1 MAAVLLQ
8 VLERTELNKLPKAAQ
23 NKLEKFLTDQK
34 NEIESL
40 KTQHERFKAD
50 CEQQYF
56 DVEKRL
62 AESQEQIVSH
72 TRNYQ
77 TLKEENTKL
86 IEELNNL
93 KGVDVESSEEKESQQ
108 PSKAKYEIEAE
119 RRELARLLEK
129 RTQDVEN
136 LTEDVKRLNDKLVE
150 TNTAKIDLQLKLD
163 EIQSS
168 EVSIQHR
175 EKRMEQEK
183 ELLQNQNTWLNSEL
197 KTKTEELLSV
207 SRDKGKEILELKCS
221 FECKKD
227 EVTRLQTQV
236 TNLKKSSENLQKRVE
251 DLMTKLK
258 EAKDHHSTM
267 EEKYRNEQNAHI
279 KLSNLYKG
287 SASDAESKNEELNRA
302 VEELHKLVKE
312 SGDARQNMEKKLADM
327 EGSKSKQEAELKE
340 KFKKMELENANLRA
354 SDKKRSMPV
363 LTEEELDSMCPTA
376 AAVAKIVKPGMK
388 FMELYNAF
396 VDIQDQL
403 LVEKQENRRVT
414 RVLDEIVQEVEEKA
428 PILKRQ
434 REEYESMQRSMNSLC
449 AKLEQ
454 ARTEIHS
461 LQKETDEA
469 KKHCSNLEKDNQH
482 SERELED
489 MSQQVRV
496 LLVELEEARGNP
508 VVREETMNLS
518 SSSEIINPRQ
528 VSFRSVEELQ
538 RQNQSM
544 LARLR
549 ELGEKMEREQT
560 EAKSARVTQLEQQ
573 LEKVQKELEIIK
585 EQRNQQKQLADS
597 NGRQRDMYRILLSQS
612 TGFNLPPQG
621 PTQEA
626 APQMYTPSRPSFPPP
641 TRATPMRASA
651 AESSQTSQ
659 AKAALKQLNDS
670 FTTYKNEKAVNDRML
685 NEQNEKLQE
694 QLSAVRS
701 QKAKL
706 STQLE
711 FASKRYEMLQEN
723 VNGYR
728 REIAALHDKSQK
740 MAATAQKHEQIIHTM
755 TQDLRAA
762 NEKLALAE
770 VRGEN
775 MKKERDMLKSAESRL
790 NQEKEAMMA
799 EQRNQNLLLTN
810 LKSIQLTMER
820 TETETRQR
828 LNSQIERLER
838 ELTQFK
844 KKLAEEVEQRH
855 MLGRN
860 QDAQLLEAKKQLEAQ
875 CALHQKTKELLKNAE
890 QQANLLKQQ
899 LSHAESQNQGS
910 GLGQTNPRAPIRA
923 PLRAPSQTQSQ
934 EAQAKLQSELEEV
947 RGRLQQA
954 EKQIS
959 DLQERLQNASTNVEQ
974 YRTVVLSLEESLS
987 KEKQA
992 RSPVETRLKEAQEFQ
1007 RGLEKKLVEAEKEK
1021 QELREEK
1028 RKAMDIVEKQV
1039 NELKRTMKNLQ
1050 SELQEAEERKAAA
1063 ITQEQKAMQDSLQQ
1077 GKLAAEA
1084 QNKYEREL
1092 MLHAA
1097 DVEAL
1102 QAVKKQGLQG
1112 NQSRKQLEDKAK
1124 QTTTQLQEARTNWN
1138 QLEKKLKEDLSK
1150 QQKRA
1155 DELQKQN
1162 GLLHQQM
1169 ESLGA
1174 KMAATVQQQQ
1184 QASRESSLNLSFS
1197 EEGKSQEQ
1205 ILEILRFVRREKEI
1219 AETQFEVAEVET
1231 LRYKQQV
1238 EHQDRELKELQESLN
1253 AEREKLQLTAK
1264 TMAQHDEKM
1273 KRMENLNVLVETNK
1287 MLKEE
1292 RERLEQELHQTQA
1305 KVRKLEADITPL
1317 QDSNSELSEKN
1328 GMLQAEKKLLEED
1341 SKRWKARTQQL
1352 VSQQKDTDQEE
1363 NKKLHSERE
1372 AHLKRIQQLSEE
1384 TGRLKAEVAR
1394 THASVI
1400 TAQSQA
1406 QNLKENLGKVTTE
1419 RDAKHL
1425 DIQEKCKTITQVK
1438 KIGRRYKTQYEEL
1451 KVQHDKLVAEAAAK
1465 PAQEEVLQAVQQAQ
1479 QQAQQAQQA
1488 SAQEIQSLKDS
1499 LSQAETKVKDLEG
1512 QLENVQETV
1521 NERNTEMGRLKQE
1534 LTRLQEQSTQAQGTQ
1549 SEVTRLKQEL
1559 TRLQEQSAQGTQ
1571 GEVTRLKQELTRLQE
1586 QSTQAQGTQGEVTRL
1601 KQELTRL
1608 QEQST
1613 QAQGSQGEVTRLKQE
1628 LARLQEQ
1635 STQAQGTQGEV
1646 TRLKQELTRLQEQF
1660 TQAQGTQG
1668 EVTRLKQ
1675 ELTRLQ
1681 EQSTQAQGT
1690 QGEVTRLKQ
1699 ELTRLQEQS
1708 AQGTQGEVTRLKQEL
1723 QEKTA
1728 QEESLRQQIADKEE
1742 KTKKVFMGA
1751 KQKINQLNI
1760 AKEHLTK
1767 EVEELKQQREEQEVR
1782 LSAIKSQYEG
1792 RLHRQDREIRELRDH
1807 RDEQPQRDESQDQ
1820 GKNKTQEQQQRAP
1833 DQRQINQRTS
1843 QAADRGSG
1851 SSGSSEQ
1858 PPTANIKP
1866 TTVSGG
1872 APSKPSPIPG
1882 NKSTPRAS
1890 IRPMVPI
1897 TMPTPTA
1904 TVMPHTQ
1911 SENQEVLQSSE
1922 SGTPVEHVSVFG
1934 STSGSV
1940 RSTSPSVQNIT
1951 HSQFQPISSQAT
1963 AFVQPT
1969 QQQQAPPTAELA
1981 SQETEA
1987 GPSGQVER
1995 PSTSTAVFGSAI
2007 ATGGSAGPKRAREVE
2022 LEARAESADMA
2033 LENPDEPPIPKKLRI
2048 IQRVGL
2054 EEENEEGTDGE
2065 AEGSGENQETPDGSQ
2080 ELPDVSFPVL
2090 GEVEEEDDGVS
2101 QSVPSDHQ
2109 VTPQPSDTQ
2118 DSSEERQPDVIIID
2132 TDSSSREEEEEE
2144 AEQYEEEVEEEK
2156 DDDDDEDQGMGREES
2171 NEGSGDANEP
2181 FEGDETGPETSEPA
2195 SENEESMG
2203 AIDSTSQKQ
2212 ADSQSGEGSSSTT
2225 ESFPMAMSDPPK
2237 ELLQPTAST
2246 TSTFSFSTS
2255 PFSPSSSLRL
2265 PQSVPRRPPHPLPPR
2280 LYIQPPG
2287 PELGLGPPPTQ
2298 RLSVPIRRQSVGRGP
2313 QLTPGIGNMQH
2324 FFDDDDRMVPSTPT
2338 LVVPHRT
2345 DGFAEAIHSPQ
2356 VAGVP
2361 RFRFGP
2367 PEDMPQASSSHSD
2380 LGQLASQG
2388 GLGMYE
2394 SPLFLAAH
2402 DEESGGR
2409 SVPTT
2414 PLQVAAPVTLFNESH
2429 PSDAQD
2435 MASQSVPMVTTST
2448 SHHGLAVP
2456 GGETIPGDDGDEVFM
2471 EADSEGRSGEA
2482 SMDSQ
2487 AEMDSVQPSDD
2498 ASLPSTS
2505 QEPTSSSAD
2514 TSSSVQPK
2522 PSGRPLAQHSLPMRT
2537 ANRGRALI
2545 RRGGMGFLRAGR
2557 GPFGRGNLPR

>member
-86 IEELNNL
+86 ALTYIIIR
-93 KGVDVESSEEKESQQ
+93 SQ
-108 PSKAKYEIEAE
+108 SKAKYEIEAE

-129 RTQDVEN
+129 RTQEVEN

-221 FECKKD
+221 LECKKD

-236 TNLKKSSENLQKRVE
+236 TNLKNSSENLQKRVE

-258 EAKDHHSTM
+258 EAKDHHSSM

-279 KLSNLYKG
+279 KLSNLYK
-287 SASDAESKNEELNRA
+287 
-302 VEELHKLVKE
+302 
-312 SGDARQNMEKKLADM
+312 KKLADM

-396 VDIQDQL
+396 VDVQDQL

-454 ARTEIHS
+454 EIHS

-549 ELGEKMEREQT
+549 ELEEKMEREQT

-573 LEKVQKELEIIK
+573 LEKVQKEQEIIK

-621 PTQEA
+621 ELLT
-626 APQMYTPSRPSFPPP
+626 PQTYTPSRPSFPPP
-641 TRATPMRASA
+641 TRSTPMRASA
-651 AESSQTSQ
+651 AESAQTTQ

-711 FASKRYEMLQEN
+711 FAFKRYEMLQEN

-740 MAATAQKHEQIIHTM
+740 MAAMAQKHEQIIHTM

-762 NEKLALAE
+762 NEKLAMAE

-775 MKKERDMLKSAESRL
+775 LKKERDMLKSAESRL
-790 NQEKEAMMA
+790 SQEKEAMMA

-855 MLGRN
+855 TLGRN

-899 LSHAESQNQGS
+899 LSHAESQNQVS
-910 GLGQTNPRAPIRA
+910 G
-923 PLRAPSQTQSQ
+923 PL
-934 EAQAKLQSELEEV
+934 QAELEEV
-947 RGRLQQA
+947 RGRLQQT

-1028 RKAMDIVEKQV
+1028 RKAVDIVEKQV

-1063 ITQEQKAMQDSLQQ
+1063 VTQEQKAMQDSLQQ

-1124 QTTTQLQEARTNWN
+1124 QITTQLQEARTNWN

-1253 AEREKLQLTAK
+1253 AEREKVQLTAK

-1292 RERLEQELHQTQA
+1292 RERLDQELHQTQA

-1394 THASVI
+1394 THASVT
-1400 TAQSQA
+1400 TAQSQV
-1406 QNLKENLGKVTTE
+1406 QNLKETLGKVTTE
-1419 RDAKHL
+1419 RDVKHL

-1465 PAQEEVLQAVQQAQ
+1465 PAQEAVQQA
-1479 QQAQQAQQA
+1479 
-1488 SAQEIQSLKDS
+1488 
-1499 LSQAETKVKDLEG
+1499 
-1512 QLENVQETV
+1512 
-1521 NERNTEMGRLKQE
+1521 
-1534 LTRLQEQSTQAQGTQ
+1534 STQAQGTQ
-1549 SEVTRLKQEL
+1549 S
-1559 TRLQEQSAQGTQ
+1559 
-1571 GEVTRLKQELTRLQE
+1571 EVTRLKQELTRLQE

-1613 QAQGSQGEVTRLKQE
+1613 QAQG
-1628 LARLQEQ
+1628 
-1635 STQAQGTQGEV
+1635 
-1646 TRLKQELTRLQEQF
+1646 
-1660 TQAQGTQG
+1660 
-1668 EVTRLKQ
+1668 
-1675 ELTRLQ
+1675 
-1681 EQSTQAQGT
+1681 
-1690 QGEVTRLKQ
+1690 
-1699 ELTRLQEQS
+1699 
-1708 AQGTQGEVTRLKQEL
+1708 TQGEVTRLKQEL

-1728 QEESLRQQIADKEE
+1728 QEESLRQQMADKEE

-1782 LSAIKSQYEG
+1782 LSALKSQYEG

-1833 DQRQINQRTS
+1833 EQRQINQRTS

-1890 IRPMVPI
+1890 IRPMVPV

-1911 SENQEVLQSSE
+1911 SESQEALQSSE
-1922 SGTPVEHVSVFG
+1922 GGTPVEHLSVFG

-1969 QQQQAPPTAELA
+1969 QQQQAPPTAEPA
-1981 SQETEA
+1981 SQEAEA

-2007 ATGGSAGPKRAREVE
+2007 TTGGSAGPKRAREVE

-2033 LENPDEPPIPKKLRI
+2033 LESPDEPPIPKKLRI

-2065 AEGSGENQETPDGSQ
+2065 AEGPGENQETPDGSQ
-2080 ELPDVSFPVL
+2080 
-2090 GEVEEEDDGVS
+2090 EEDDGVS

-2132 TDSSSREEEEEE
+2132 TDSSSREEEEE
-2144 AEQYEEEVEEEK
+2144 AEQVREEK
-2156 DDDDDEDQGMGREES
+2156 DDDDDDDQGMGREES

-2287 PELGLGPPPTQ
+2287 PEHNLGPGSCLAQFSSP
-2298 RLSVPIRRQSVGRGP
+2298 LSPFLFSIP
-2313 QLTPGIGNMQH
+2313 QQH

-2456 GGETIPGDDGDEVFM
+2456 GGEAVPGDDGDEVFM

-2487 AEMDSVQPSDD
+2487 AEMDSAQPSDD

-2514 TSSSVQPK
+2514 GTLFAPSVQ
-2522 PSGRPLAQHSLPMRT
+2522 
-2537 ANRGRALI
+2537 
-2545 RRGGMGFLRAGR
+2545 GMGFLRAGR

>member
-1 MAAVLLQ
+1 MIERLNRISLARMAAVLLQ

-86 IEELNNL
+86 SKRL
-93 KGVDVESSEEKESQQ
+93 DW
-108 PSKAKYEIEAE
+108 SKAKYEIEAE

-136 LTEDVKRLNDKLVE
+136 LTEDVKQLNDKLAE

-183 ELLQNQNTWLNSEL
+183 ELLQNQNTWLNSDL

-207 SRDKGKEILELKCS
+207 SREKGKEILELKCS

-312 SGDARQNMEKKLADM
+312 AGDGEIHNAFTLLFPIPNGLFISSG
-327 EGSKSKQEAELKE
+327 
-340 KFKKMELENANLRA
+340 
-354 SDKKRSMPV
+354 MPV

-560 EAKSARVTQLEQQ
+560 EANSLEQQ

-621 PTQEA
+621 ELLT
-626 APQMYTPSRPSFPPP
+626 PQMYTPSRPSFPPP
-641 TRATPMRASA
+641 TRSTPMRASA
-651 AESSQTSQ
+651 TESSQTTQ

-910 GLGQTNPRAPIRA
+910 GLGQGQSLGQTNPR
-923 PLRAPSQTQSQ
+923 
-934 EAQAKLQSELEEV
+934 
-947 RGRLQQA
+947 QA

-1138 QLEKKLKEDLSK
+1138 QLEKKLKDLSK

-1264 TMAQHDEKM
+1264 TMAQHDERM

-1425 DIQEKCKTITQVK
+1425 DIQEKSKTITQVK

-1451 KVQHDKLVAEAAAK
+1451 KVQHDKV
-1465 PAQEEVLQAVQQAQ
+1465 EVTQ
-1479 QQAQQAQQA
+1479 
-1488 SAQEIQSLKDS
+1488 
-1499 LSQAETKVKDLEG
+1499 
-1512 QLENVQETV
+1512 
-1521 NERNTEMGRLKQE
+1521 LKQE
-1534 LTRLQEQSTQAQGTQ
+1534 LSRLQEQS
-1549 SEVTRLKQEL
+1549 
-1559 TRLQEQSAQGTQ
+1559 
-1571 GEVTRLKQELTRLQE
+1571 
-1586 QSTQAQGTQGEVTRL
+1586 
-1601 KQELTRL
+1601 
-1608 QEQST
+1608 
-1613 QAQGSQGEVTRLKQE
+1613 
-1628 LARLQEQ
+1628 
-1635 STQAQGTQGEV
+1635 
-1646 TRLKQELTRLQEQF
+1646 

-1699 ELTRLQEQS
+1699 ELTRLQEQFTQ
-1708 AQGTQGEVTRLKQEL
+1708 AQGNQGEVTRLKQEL

-1728 QEESLRQQIADKEE
+1728 QEESLRQQMADKEE

-1760 AKEHLTK
+1760 AKEHLAK

-1782 LSAIKSQYEG
+1782 LSALKSQYEG

-1820 GKNKTQEQQQRAP
+1820 GKNKRAP

-1911 SENQEVLQSSE
+1911 SESQEVLQSSE

-2022 LEARAESADMA
+2022 LEARAESADIA

-2080 ELPDVSFPVL
+2080 MFVFS
-2090 GEVEEEDDGVS
+2090 
-2101 QSVPSDHQ
+2101 
-2109 VTPQPSDTQ
+2109 
-2118 DSSEERQPDVIIID
+2118 
-2132 TDSSSREEEEEE
+2132 
-2144 AEQYEEEVEEEK
+2144 QYEEEVEEEK

-2212 ADSQSGEGSSSTT
+2212 ADSQSGERHC
-2225 ESFPMAMSDPPK
+2225 FCM
-2237 ELLQPTAST
+2237 
-2246 TSTFSFSTS
+2246 TFSCLAQFAS
-2255 PFSPSSSLRL
+2255 PFSPSLFSI
-2265 PQSVPRRPPHPLPPR
+2265 PQ
-2280 LYIQPPG
+2280 
-2287 PELGLGPPPTQ
+2287 
-2298 RLSVPIRRQSVGRGP
+2298 
-2313 QLTPGIGNMQH
+2313 QH

-2456 GGETIPGDDGDEVFM
+2456 GGEAIPGDDGDEVFM

-2487 AEMDSVQPSDD
+2487 AEMDSAQPSDD

-2522 PSGRPLAQHSLPMRT
+2522 PSGRPLAQHTLPMRT

-2545 RRGGMGFLRAGR
+2545 RRGGELSSTL
-2557 GPFGRGNLPR
+2557 NLSLEGHF

>member
-62 AESQEQIVSH
+62 AESQEQIVFH

-77 TLKEENTKL
+77 TLSEENTKL

-207 SRDKGKEILELKCS
+207 SREKGKEILELKCS

-236 TNLKKSSENLQKRVE
+236 TNLKKSCENLQKRVE

-312 SGDARQNMEKKLADM
+312 AGDARQNMEKKLADM

-469 KKHCSNLEKDNQH
+469 KKHCSNLEKDNQR

-560 EAKSARVTQLEQQ
+560 EANSARVTQLEQQ

-641 TRATPMRASA
+641 TRSTPMRASA
-651 AESSQTSQ
+651 TESSQATQ

-910 GLGQTNPRAPIRA
+910 GLGQGQSLGQTNPRAPIRA

-1264 TMAQHDEKM
+1264 TMAQHDERM

-1479 QQAQQAQQA
+1479 QQAQQA

-1512 QLENVQETV
+1512 QLKNVQETV
-1521 NERNTEMGRLKQE
+1521 NERNTEMG
-1534 LTRLQEQSTQAQGTQ
+1534 
-1549 SEVTRLKQEL
+1549 
-1559 TRLQEQSAQGTQ
+1559 
-1571 GEVTRLKQELTRLQE
+1571 
-1586 QSTQAQGTQGEVTRL
+1586 
-1601 KQELTRL
+1601 
-1608 QEQST
+1608 
-1613 QAQGSQGEVTRLKQE
+1613 
-1628 LARLQEQ
+1628 
-1635 STQAQGTQGEV
+1635 
-1646 TRLKQELTRLQEQF
+1646 
-1660 TQAQGTQG
+1660 
-1668 EVTRLKQ
+1668 RLKQ

-1728 QEESLRQQIADKEE
+1728 QEESLRQQMADKEE

-1782 LSAIKSQYEG
+1782 LSALKSQYEG

-1911 SENQEVLQSSE
+1911 SESQEVLQSSE

-1969 QQQQAPPTAELA
+1969 QQQQVPPSAELA

-1987 GPSGQVER
+1987 GSSGQVER

-2156 DDDDDEDQGMGREES
+2156 DDDDDDDEDQGMGREES

-2298 RLSVPIRRQSVGRGP
+2298 RLSAPIRRQSVGRGP

-2456 GGETIPGDDGDEVFM
+2456 GGEAIPGDDGDEVFM

-2487 AEMDSVQPSDD
+2487 AEMDSAQPSDD

-2522 PSGRPLAQHSLPMRT
+2522 PSGRPLAQHTLPMRT

>member
-129 RTQDVEN
+129 RTQEVEN

-163 EIQSS
+163 DIQSS

-312 SGDARQNMEKKLADM
+312 AGDARQNMEKKLADM
-327 EGSKSKQEAELKE
+327 EGSKSKQEAEMKE

-396 VDIQDQL
+396 VDVQDQL

-626 APQMYTPSRPSFPPP
+626 APQTYTPSRPSFPPP
-641 TRATPMRASA
+641 TRSTPMRASA
-651 AESSQTSQ
+651 AESSQTIQ

-762 NEKLALAE
+762 NEKLAMAE

-775 MKKERDMLKSAESRL
+775 LKKERDMLKSAESRL

-820 TETETRQR
+820 TETETGQR

-855 MLGRN
+855 TLGRN

-910 GLGQTNPRAPIRA
+910 GLGQGQSLGQTNSRAPIRA
-923 PLRAPSQTQSQ
+923 PLRAPSQTLAQAQSQATQ
-934 EAQAKLQSELEEV
+934 EAQAKLQAELEEV

-974 YRTVVLSLEESLS
+974 YRIVVLSLEESLS

-1028 RKAMDIVEKQV
+1028 RKAVDIVEKQV

-1063 ITQEQKAMQDSLQQ
+1063 VTQEQKAMQDSLQQ

-1124 QTTTQLQEARTNWN
+1124 QITTQLQEARTNWN

-1231 LRYKQQV
+1231 QRYKQQV

-1341 SKRWKARTQQL
+1341 CKRWKARTQQL

-1394 THASVI
+1394 THASVT

-1406 QNLKENLGKVTTE
+1406 QNLKEILGKVTTE
-1419 RDAKHL
+1419 RDAKTL
-1425 DIQEKCKTITQVK
+1425 DIQEKYKTITQVK

-1479 QQAQQAQQA
+1479 LQAQHAQQA

-1512 QLENVQETV
+1512 QLKNVQETV
-1521 NERNTEMGRLKQE
+1521 NERNTEMGRL
-1534 LTRLQEQSTQAQGTQ
+1534 R
-1549 SEVTRLKQEL
+1549 QEL

-1571 GEVTRLKQELTRLQE
+1571 
-1586 QSTQAQGTQGEVTRL
+1586 S
-1601 KQELTRL
+1601 
-1608 QEQST
+1608 
-1613 QAQGSQGEVTRLKQE
+1613 
-1628 LARLQEQ
+1628 
-1635 STQAQGTQGEV
+1635 EV

-1699 ELTRLQEQS
+1699 EL
-1708 AQGTQGEVTRLKQEL
+1708 

-1728 QEESLRQQIADKEE
+1728 QEESLRQQMADKEE

-1782 LSAIKSQYEG
+1782 LSALKSQYEG

-1807 RDEQPQRDESQDQ
+1807 RDEQPHRDESQDQ

-1833 DQRQINQRTS
+1833 EQRQINQRTS

-1911 SENQEVLQSSE
+1911 SESQEVLQSSE
-1922 SGTPVEHVSVFG
+1922 GGTPVEHVSVFG

-1969 QQQQAPPTAELA
+1969 QQQQAPPTAEPA

-2022 LEARAESADMA
+2022 LEARAESPDTA

-2109 VTPQPSDTQ
+2109 VTHQPSDTQ

-2144 AEQYEEEVEEEK
+2144 EEAEQYEEEVEEEK
-2156 DDDDDEDQGMGREES
+2156 DDDDDDDDEDQGMGREES

-2287 PELGLGPPPTQ
+2287 TELGLGPPPTQ
-2298 RLSVPIRRQSVGRGP
+2298 RLSAPIRRQSVGRGP

-2456 GGETIPGDDGDEVFM
+2456 GGEAVPGDDGDEVFM

-2487 AEMDSVQPSDD
+2487 AEMDSAQPSDD

>member
-129 RTQDVEN
+129 RTQEVEN

-163 EIQSS
+163 DIQSS

-312 SGDARQNMEKKLADM
+312 AGDARQNMEKKLADM
-327 EGSKSKQEAELKE
+327 EGSKSKQEAEMKE

-396 VDIQDQL
+396 VDVQDQL

-626 APQMYTPSRPSFPPP
+626 APQTYTPSRPSFPPP
-641 TRATPMRASA
+641 TRSTPMRASA
-651 AESSQTSQ
+651 AESSQTIQ

-762 NEKLALAE
+762 NEKLAMAE

-775 MKKERDMLKSAESRL
+775 LKKERDMLKSAESRL

-820 TETETRQR
+820 TETETGQR

-855 MLGRN
+855 TLGRN

-910 GLGQTNPRAPIRA
+910 GLGQGQSLGQTNSRAPIRA
-923 PLRAPSQTQSQ
+923 PLRAPSQTLAQAQSQATQ
-934 EAQAKLQSELEEV
+934 EAQAKLQAELEEV

-974 YRTVVLSLEESLS
+974 YRIVVLSLEESLS

-1028 RKAMDIVEKQV
+1028 RKAVDIVEKQV

-1063 ITQEQKAMQDSLQQ
+1063 VTQEQKAMQDSLQQ

-1124 QTTTQLQEARTNWN
+1124 QITTQLQEARTNWN

-1231 LRYKQQV
+1231 QRYKQQV

-1341 SKRWKARTQQL
+1341 CKRWKARTQQL

-1394 THASVI
+1394 THASVT

-1406 QNLKENLGKVTTE
+1406 QNLKEILGKVTTE
-1419 RDAKHL
+1419 RDAKTL

-1479 QQAQQAQQA
+1479 LQAQHAQQA

-1512 QLENVQETV
+1512 QLKNVQETV
-1521 NERNTEMGRLKQE
+1521 NERNTEMGRL
-1534 LTRLQEQSTQAQGTQ
+1534 R
-1549 SEVTRLKQEL
+1549 QEL

-1571 GEVTRLKQELTRLQE
+1571 
-1586 QSTQAQGTQGEVTRL
+1586 S
-1601 KQELTRL
+1601 
-1608 QEQST
+1608 
-1613 QAQGSQGEVTRLKQE
+1613 
-1628 LARLQEQ
+1628 
-1635 STQAQGTQGEV
+1635 EV

-1699 ELTRLQEQS
+1699 EL
-1708 AQGTQGEVTRLKQEL
+1708 

-1728 QEESLRQQIADKEE
+1728 QEESLRQQMADKEE

-1782 LSAIKSQYEG
+1782 LSALKSQYEG

-1807 RDEQPQRDESQDQ
+1807 RDEQPHRDESQDQ

-1833 DQRQINQRTS
+1833 EQRQINQRTS

-1851 SSGSSEQ
+1851 SSSSSEQ

-1911 SENQEVLQSSE
+1911 SESQEVLQSSE
-1922 SGTPVEHVSVFG
+1922 GGTPVEHVSVFG

-1969 QQQQAPPTAELA
+1969 QQQQAPPTAEPA

-2007 ATGGSAGPKRAREVE
+2007 ATGGSAGPKCAREVE
-2022 LEARAESADMA
+2022 LEARAESPDTA

-2109 VTPQPSDTQ
+2109 VTHQPSDTQ

-2144 AEQYEEEVEEEK
+2144 EEAEQYEEEVEEEK
-2156 DDDDDEDQGMGREES
+2156 DDDDDDEDQGMGREES

-2225 ESFPMAMSDPPK
+2225 ESFPMAMSDPP
-2237 ELLQPTAST
+2237 QRTTTAY
-2246 TSTFSFSTS
+2246 
-2255 PFSPSSSLRL
+2255 R
-2265 PQSVPRRPPHPLPPR
+2265 
-2280 LYIQPPG
+2280 
-2287 PELGLGPPPTQ
+2287 
-2298 RLSVPIRRQSVGRGP
+2298 
-2313 QLTPGIGNMQH
+2313 
-2324 FFDDDDRMVPSTPT
+2324 
-2338 LVVPHRT
+2338 
-2345 DGFAEAIHSPQ
+2345 
-2356 VAGVP
+2356 
-2361 RFRFGP
+2361 
-2367 PEDMPQASSSHSD
+2367 
-2380 LGQLASQG
+2380 
-2388 GLGMYE
+2388 
-2394 SPLFLAAH
+2394 
-2402 DEESGGR
+2402 
-2409 SVPTT
+2409 
-2414 PLQVAAPVTLFNESH
+2414 
-2429 PSDAQD
+2429 
-2435 MASQSVPMVTTST
+2435 
-2448 SHHGLAVP
+2448 
-2456 GGETIPGDDGDEVFM
+2456 
-2471 EADSEGRSGEA
+2471 
-2482 SMDSQ
+2482 
-2487 AEMDSVQPSDD
+2487 
-2498 ASLPSTS
+2498 
-2505 QEPTSSSAD
+2505 
-2514 TSSSVQPK
+2514 
-2522 PSGRPLAQHSLPMRT
+2522 
-2537 ANRGRALI
+2537 
-2545 RRGGMGFLRAGR
+2545 
-2557 GPFGRGNLPR
+2557 

>member
-62 AESQEQIVSH
+62 AESQEQISVVFH
-72 TRNYQ
+72 TTN
-77 TLKEENTKL
+77 
-86 IEELNNL
+86 
-93 KGVDVESSEEKESQQ
+93 VDIPPVTQSKSR
-108 PSKAKYEIEAE
+108 SKAKYEIEAE

-207 SRDKGKEILELKCS
+207 SREKGKEILELKCS

-236 TNLKKSSENLQKRVE
+236 TNLKKSCENLQKRVE

-312 SGDARQNMEKKLADM
+312 AGDARQNMEKKLADM

-340 KFKKMELENANLRA
+340 KFKKMELENANLLFI
-354 SDKKRSMPV
+354 SSGMPV

-469 KKHCSNLEKDNQH
+469 KKHCSNLEKDNQR

-560 EAKSARVTQLEQQ
+560 EANSLEQQ

-621 PTQEA
+621 ELLT
-626 APQMYTPSRPSFPPP
+626 PQMYTPSRPSFPPP
-641 TRATPMRASA
+641 TRSTPMRASA
-651 AESSQTSQ
+651 TESSQATQ

-899 LSHAESQNQGS
+899 LSH
-910 GLGQTNPRAPIRA
+910 
-923 PLRAPSQTQSQ
+923 SQ

-987 KEKQA
+987 KEKQVMCLELA

-1028 RKAMDIVEKQV
+1028 RKAMDIVEKQC
-1039 NELKRTMKNLQ
+1039 LGLGLSNLT
-1050 SELQEAEERKAAA
+1050 L
-1063 ITQEQKAMQDSLQQ
+1063 SLLAQ

-1264 TMAQHDEKM
+1264 TMAQHDERM

-1451 KVQHDKLVAEAAAK
+1451 KVQHDKVC
-1465 PAQEEVLQAVQQAQ
+1465 VCAVQQAQ
-1479 QQAQQAQQA
+1479 QQAQQA

-1512 QLENVQETV
+1512 QLKNVQEV
-1521 NERNTEMGRLKQE
+1521 GILY
-1534 LTRLQEQSTQAQGTQ
+1534 
-1549 SEVTRLKQEL
+1549 
-1559 TRLQEQSAQGTQ
+1559 
-1571 GEVTRLKQELTRLQE
+1571 
-1586 QSTQAQGTQGEVTRL
+1586 
-1601 KQELTRL
+1601 
-1608 QEQST
+1608 
-1613 QAQGSQGEVTRLKQE
+1613 
-1628 LARLQEQ
+1628 
-1635 STQAQGTQGEV
+1635 
-1646 TRLKQELTRLQEQF
+1646 
-1660 TQAQGTQG
+1660 
-1668 EVTRLKQ
+1668 
-1675 ELTRLQ
+1675 
-1681 EQSTQAQGT
+1681 
-1690 QGEVTRLKQ
+1690 

-1728 QEESLRQQIADKEE
+1728 QEESLRQQMADKEE

-1782 LSAIKSQYEG
+1782 LSALKSQYEG

-1820 GKNKTQEQQQRAP
+1820 GKNKVQQQQRAP

-1911 SENQEVLQSSE
+1911 SESQEVLQSSE

-1969 QQQQAPPTAELA
+1969 QQQQVPPSAELA

-1987 GPSGQVER
+1987 GSSGQVER

-2080 ELPDVSFPVL
+2080 MFVFS
-2090 GEVEEEDDGVS
+2090 
-2101 QSVPSDHQ
+2101 
-2109 VTPQPSDTQ
+2109 
-2118 DSSEERQPDVIIID
+2118 
-2132 TDSSSREEEEEE
+2132 
-2144 AEQYEEEVEEEK
+2144 QYEEEVEEEK
-2156 DDDDDEDQGMGREES
+2156 DDDDDDDEDQGMGREES

-2212 ADSQSGEGSSSTT
+2212 ADSQSGERHCFCT
-2225 ESFPMAMSDPPK
+2225 
-2237 ELLQPTAST
+2237 
-2246 TSTFSFSTS
+2246 TFSCLAQFAS
-2255 PFSPSSSLRL
+2255 PFSPSLFSI
-2265 PQSVPRRPPHPLPPR
+2265 PQ
-2280 LYIQPPG
+2280 
-2287 PELGLGPPPTQ
+2287 
-2298 RLSVPIRRQSVGRGP
+2298 
-2313 QLTPGIGNMQH
+2313 QH

-2456 GGETIPGDDGDEVFM
+2456 GGEAIPGDDGDEVFM
-2471 EADSEGRSGEA
+2471 EADSEGGEA

-2487 AEMDSVQPSDD
+2487 AEMDSAQPSDD

-2522 PSGRPLAQHSLPMRT
+2522 PSGRPLAQHTLPMRT

-2545 RRGGMGFLRAGR
+2545 RRGGELSSTLNF
-2557 GPFGRGNLPR
+2557 

>member
-1 MAAVLLQ
+1 HCFALFRTGWEMAAVLLQ

-50 CEQQYF
+50 CE
-56 DVEKRL
+56 
-62 AESQEQIVSH
+62 
-72 TRNYQ
+72 
-77 TLKEENTKL
+77 
-86 IEELNNL
+86 
-93 KGVDVESSEEKESQQ
+93 EKESQQ
-108 PSKAKYEIEAE
+108 PVRICVSFRYACRKLFHQTSGNGRSKAKYEIEAE

-312 SGDARQNMEKKLADM
+312 SGDGEIH
-327 EGSKSKQEAELKE
+327 
-340 KFKKMELENANLRA
+340 NAFTLLFPIPNGLFI
-354 SDKKRSMPV
+354 SSGMPV

-641 TRATPMRASA
+641 TRSTPMRASA
-651 AESSQTSQ
+651 AESSQTTQ

-910 GLGQTNPRAPIRA
+910 GLGQG
-923 PLRAPSQTQSQ
+923 Q
-934 EAQAKLQSELEEV
+934 KEV

-1138 QLEKKLKEDLSK
+1138 QLEKKLKDLSK

-1341 SKRWKARTQQL
+1341 IKRWKARTQQL

-1394 THASVI
+1394 S
-1400 TAQSQA
+1400 
-1406 QNLKENLGKVTTE
+1406 
-1419 RDAKHL
+1419 
-1425 DIQEKCKTITQVK
+1425 
-1438 KIGRRYKTQYEEL
+1438 
-1451 KVQHDKLVAEAAAK
+1451 
-1465 PAQEEVLQAVQQAQ
+1465 
-1479 QQAQQAQQA
+1479 
-1488 SAQEIQSLKDS
+1488 
-1499 LSQAETKVKDLEG
+1499 
-1512 QLENVQETV
+1512 
-1521 NERNTEMGRLKQE
+1521 
-1534 LTRLQEQSTQAQGTQ
+1534 EQS
-1549 SEVTRLKQEL
+1549 S
-1559 TRLQEQSAQGTQ
+1559 QGTQ

-1613 QAQGSQGEVTRLKQE
+1613 QAQGTQGEVTRLKQE

-1635 STQAQGTQGEV
+1635 FTQAQGTQGEV

-1820 GKNKTQEQQQRAP
+1820 GKNKV
-1833 DQRQINQRTS
+1833 QRQINQRTS

-1911 SENQEVLQSSE
+1911 SESQEVLQSSE
-1922 SGTPVEHVSVFG
+1922 GGTPVEHVSVFG

-2022 LEARAESADMA
+2022 LEARAESVDMA

-2080 ELPDVSFPVL
+2080 MFVFS
-2090 GEVEEEDDGVS
+2090 
-2101 QSVPSDHQ
+2101 
-2109 VTPQPSDTQ
+2109 
-2118 DSSEERQPDVIIID
+2118 
-2132 TDSSSREEEEEE
+2132 
-2144 AEQYEEEVEEEK
+2144 QYEEEVEEEK

-2212 ADSQSGEGSSSTT
+2212 ADSQSGERHCFCTT
-2225 ESFPMAMSDPPK
+2225 FLCLA
-2237 ELLQPTAST
+2237 QFA
-2246 TSTFSFSTS
+2246 S
-2255 PFSPSSSLRL
+2255 PFSPSLFSI
-2265 PQSVPRRPPHPLPPR
+2265 PQ
-2280 LYIQPPG
+2280 
-2287 PELGLGPPPTQ
+2287 
-2298 RLSVPIRRQSVGRGP
+2298 
-2313 QLTPGIGNMQH
+2313 QH

-2456 GGETIPGDDGDEVFM
+2456 GGEAIPGDDGDEVFM

-2545 RRGGMGFLRAGR
+2545 RRGGELSSTLNF
-2557 GPFGRGNLPR
+2557 

>member
-93 KGVDVESSEEKESQQ
+93 KALTYIITLSQ
-108 PSKAKYEIEAE
+108 SKAKYEIEAE

-312 SGDARQNMEKKLADM
+312 SARQNMEKKLADM

-621 PTQEA
+621 ELLT
-626 APQMYTPSRPSFPPP
+626 PQMYTPSRPSFPPP
-641 TRATPMRASA
+641 TRSTPMRASA
-651 AESSQTSQ
+651 AESSQTTQ

-899 LSHAESQNQGS
+899 LSHS
-910 GLGQTNPRAPIRA
+910 LGQTNPRAPIR
-923 PLRAPSQTQSQ
+923 TQSQ

-1341 SKRWKARTQQL
+1341 IKRWKARTQQL

-1394 THASVI
+1394 S
-1400 TAQSQA
+1400 
-1406 QNLKENLGKVTTE
+1406 
-1419 RDAKHL
+1419 
-1425 DIQEKCKTITQVK
+1425 
-1438 KIGRRYKTQYEEL
+1438 
-1451 KVQHDKLVAEAAAK
+1451 
-1465 PAQEEVLQAVQQAQ
+1465 
-1479 QQAQQAQQA
+1479 
-1488 SAQEIQSLKDS
+1488 
-1499 LSQAETKVKDLEG
+1499 
-1512 QLENVQETV
+1512 
-1521 NERNTEMGRLKQE
+1521 
-1534 LTRLQEQSTQAQGTQ
+1534 
-1549 SEVTRLKQEL
+1549 
-1559 TRLQEQSAQGTQ
+1559 
-1571 GEVTRLKQELTRLQE
+1571 ELTRLQE

-1601 KQELTRL
+1601 KQEL
-1608 QEQST
+1608 
-1613 QAQGSQGEVTRLKQE
+1613 
-1628 LARLQEQ
+1628 ARLQEQ
-1635 STQAQGTQGEV
+1635 FTQAQGTQGEV

-1820 GKNKTQEQQQRAP
+1820 GKNKVQALAP

-1911 SENQEVLQSSE
+1911 SESQEVLQSSE
-1922 SGTPVEHVSVFG
+1922 GGTPVEHVSVFG

-2022 LEARAESADMA
+2022 LEARAESVDMA

-2065 AEGSGENQETPDGSQ
+2065 AEGSGENQETPD
-2080 ELPDVSFPVL
+2080 DVSFPVL

-2144 AEQYEEEVEEEK
+2144 AEQEEVEEEK

-2287 PELGLGPPPTQ
+2287 PEHNLGPGFASPFSPS
-2298 RLSVPIRRQSVGRGP
+2298 LFSIP
-2313 QLTPGIGNMQH
+2313 QQH

-2456 GGETIPGDDGDEVFM
+2456 GGEAIPGDDGDEVFM

-2545 RRGGMGFLRAGR
+2545 RRGGELSSTLNF
-2557 GPFGRGNLPR
+2557 

>member
-86 IEELNNL
+86 
-93 KGVDVESSEEKESQQ
+93 G
-108 PSKAKYEIEAE
+108 KYVFSA
-119 RRELARLLEK
+119 
-129 RTQDVEN
+129 
-136 LTEDVKRLNDKLVE
+136 EDVKRLNDKLVE

-221 FECKKD
+221 LECKKD

-236 TNLKKSSENLQKRVE
+236 TNLKNSSENLQKRVE

-258 EAKDHHSTM
+258 EAKDHHSSM

-312 SGDARQNMEKKLADM
+312 AVDGEIHNAYYLILQDKVSNYGMRIV
-327 EGSKSKQEAELKE
+327 
-340 KFKKMELENANLRA
+340 FKKVLI
-354 SDKKRSMPV
+354 SSGMPV

-396 VDIQDQL
+396 VDVQDQL

-549 ELGEKMEREQT
+549 ELEEKMEREQT

-573 LEKVQKELEIIK
+573 LEKVQKEQEIIK

-612 TGFNLPPQG
+612 TGFNLPPQ
-621 PTQEA
+621 
-626 APQMYTPSRPSFPPP
+626 APQTYTPSRPSFPPP
-641 TRATPMRASA
+641 TRSTPMRASA
-651 AESSQTSQ
+651 AESAQTTQ

-711 FASKRYEMLQEN
+711 FAFKRYEMLQEN

-740 MAATAQKHEQIIHTM
+740 MAAMAQKHEQIIHTM

-762 NEKLALAE
+762 NEKLAMAE

-775 MKKERDMLKSAESRL
+775 LKKERDMLKSAESRL
-790 NQEKEAMMA
+790 SQEKEAMMA

-855 MLGRN
+855 TLGRN

-910 GLGQTNPRAPIRA
+910 GLGQG
-923 PLRAPSQTQSQ
+923 Q
-934 EAQAKLQSELEEV
+934 KEV
-947 RGRLQQA
+947 RGRLQQT

-1028 RKAMDIVEKQV
+1028 RKAVDIVEKQV

-1063 ITQEQKAMQDSLQQ
+1063 VTQEQKAMQDSLQQ

-1124 QTTTQLQEARTNWN
+1124 QITTQLQEARTNWN
-1138 QLEKKLKEDLSK
+1138 QLEKKLKDLSK

-1253 AEREKLQLTAK
+1253 AEREKVQLTAK

-1292 RERLEQELHQTQA
+1292 RERLDQELHQTQA

-1394 THASVI
+1394 SVL
-1400 TAQSQA
+1400 T
-1406 QNLKENLGKVTTE
+1406 
-1419 RDAKHL
+1419 
-1425 DIQEKCKTITQVK
+1425 
-1438 KIGRRYKTQYEEL
+1438 
-1451 KVQHDKLVAEAAAK
+1451 
-1465 PAQEEVLQAVQQAQ
+1465 
-1479 QQAQQAQQA
+1479 
-1488 SAQEIQSLKDS
+1488 
-1499 LSQAETKVKDLEG
+1499 
-1512 QLENVQETV
+1512 
-1521 NERNTEMGRLKQE
+1521 RLKQE

-1549 SEVTRLKQEL
+1549 SE
-1559 TRLQEQSAQGTQ
+1559 

-1601 KQELTRL
+1601 KQEL
-1608 QEQST
+1608 
-1613 QAQGSQGEVTRLKQE
+1613 
-1628 LARLQEQ
+1628 
-1635 STQAQGTQGEV
+1635 
-1646 TRLKQELTRLQEQF
+1646 
-1660 TQAQGTQG
+1660 
-1668 EVTRLKQ
+1668 
-1675 ELTRLQ
+1675 
-1681 EQSTQAQGT
+1681 
-1690 QGEVTRLKQ
+1690 
-1699 ELTRLQEQS
+1699 
-1708 AQGTQGEVTRLKQEL
+1708 

-1728 QEESLRQQIADKEE
+1728 QEESLRQQMADKEE

-1782 LSAIKSQYEG
+1782 LSALKSQYEG

-1820 GKNKTQEQQQRAP
+1820 GKNKV
-1833 DQRQINQRTS
+1833 
-1843 QAADRGSG
+1843 QALHTHTYCTGST
-1851 SSGSSEQ
+1851 

-1890 IRPMVPI
+1890 IRPMVPV

-1911 SENQEVLQSSE
+1911 SESQEALQSSE
-1922 SGTPVEHVSVFG
+1922 GGTPVEHLSVFG

-1969 QQQQAPPTAELA
+1969 QQQQAPPTAEPA
-1981 SQETEA
+1981 SQEAEA

-2007 ATGGSAGPKRAREVE
+2007 TTGGSAGPKRAREVE

-2033 LENPDEPPIPKKLRI
+2033 LESPDEPPIPKKLRI

-2065 AEGSGENQETPDGSQ
+2065 AEGPGENQETPDGKM
-2080 ELPDVSFPVL
+2080 FVL
-2090 GEVEEEDDGVS
+2090 S
-2101 QSVPSDHQ
+2101 
-2109 VTPQPSDTQ
+2109 
-2118 DSSEERQPDVIIID
+2118 
-2132 TDSSSREEEEEE
+2132 
-2144 AEQYEEEVEEEK
+2144 QYEEEVEEEK
-2156 DDDDDEDQGMGREES
+2156 DDDDDDDQGMGREES

-2225 ESFPMAMSDPPK
+2225 ESFPMAI
-2237 ELLQPTAST
+2237 
-2246 TSTFSFSTS
+2246 TFSFSTS

-2287 PELGLGPPPTQ
+2287 PERMPSDLNTDIQ
-2298 RLSVPIRRQSVGRGP
+2298 IGP

-2456 GGETIPGDDGDEVFM
+2456 GGEAVPGDDGDEVFM

-2487 AEMDSVQPSDD
+2487 AEMDSAQPSDD

-2505 QEPTSSSAD
+2505 QEPTSSSAGQYSFPSL
-2514 TSSSVQPK
+2514 TSLLLVLSHLNLLSS
-2522 PSGRPLAQHSLPMRT
+2522 LLTTSLSLFLLKFYRSLSLQTP
-2537 ANRGRALI
+2537 AVVC
-2545 RRGGMGFLRAGR
+2545 MGFLRAGR

>member
-62 AESQEQIVSH
+62 AESQEQIVFH

-77 TLKEENTKL
+77 TLSEENTKL
-86 IEELNNL
+86 TLTYIITL
-93 KGVDVESSEEKESQQ
+93 SQ
-108 PSKAKYEIEAE
+108 SKAKYEIEAE

-207 SRDKGKEILELKCS
+207 SREKGKEILELKCS

-236 TNLKKSSENLQKRVE
+236 TNLKKSCENLQKRVE

-312 SGDARQNMEKKLADM
+312 AGDARQNMEKKLADM

-469 KKHCSNLEKDNQH
+469 KKHCSNLEKDNQR

-560 EAKSARVTQLEQQ
+560 EANSARVTQLEQQ

-621 PTQEA
+621 ELLT
-626 APQMYTPSRPSFPPP
+626 PQMYTPSRPSFPPP
-641 TRATPMRASA
+641 TRSTPMRASA
-651 AESSQTSQ
+651 TESSQATQ

-899 LSHAESQNQGS
+899 LSHAESQNQ
-910 GLGQTNPRAPIRA
+910 
-923 PLRAPSQTQSQ
+923 APSQTQSQ

-1264 TMAQHDEKM
+1264 TMAQHDERM

-1451 KVQHDKLVAEAAAK
+1451 KVQHDKVC
-1465 PAQEEVLQAVQQAQ
+1465 VCAVQQAQ
-1479 QQAQQAQQA
+1479 QQAQQA

-1512 QLENVQETV
+1512 QLKN
-1521 NERNTEMGRLKQE
+1521 
-1534 LTRLQEQSTQAQGTQ
+1534 
-1549 SEVTRLKQEL
+1549 
-1559 TRLQEQSAQGTQ
+1559 
-1571 GEVTRLKQELTRLQE
+1571 
-1586 QSTQAQGTQGEVTRL
+1586 
-1601 KQELTRL
+1601 
-1608 QEQST
+1608 
-1613 QAQGSQGEVTRLKQE
+1613 
-1628 LARLQEQ
+1628 
-1635 STQAQGTQGEV
+1635 
-1646 TRLKQELTRLQEQF
+1646 
-1660 TQAQGTQG
+1660 
-1668 EVTRLKQ
+1668 
-1675 ELTRLQ
+1675 
-1681 EQSTQAQGT
+1681 AQGT

-1728 QEESLRQQIADKEE
+1728 QEESLRQQMADKEE

-1782 LSAIKSQYEG
+1782 LSALKSQYEG

-1820 GKNKTQEQQQRAP
+1820 GKNKVQALAP

-1911 SENQEVLQSSE
+1911 SESQEVLQSSE

-1969 QQQQAPPTAELA
+1969 QQQQVPPSAELA

-1987 GPSGQVER
+1987 GSSGQVER

-2065 AEGSGENQETPDGSQ
+2065 AEGSGENQETPD
-2080 ELPDVSFPVL
+2080 DVSFPVL

-2144 AEQYEEEVEEEK
+2144 AEQEEVEEEK
-2156 DDDDDEDQGMGREES
+2156 DDDDDDDEDQGMGREES

-2287 PELGLGPPPTQ
+2287 PEHNLGPGSCLAQFASPFSPS
-2298 RLSVPIRRQSVGRGP
+2298 LFSIP
-2313 QLTPGIGNMQH
+2313 QQH

-2456 GGETIPGDDGDEVFM
+2456 GGEAIPGDDGDEVFM

-2487 AEMDSVQPSDD
+2487 AEMDSAQPSDD

-2522 PSGRPLAQHSLPMRT
+2522 PSGRPLAQHTLPMRT

-2545 RRGGMGFLRAGR
+2545 RRGGELSSTLNF
-2557 GPFGRGNLPR
+2557 

>member
-1 MAAVLLQ
+1 QWEKIERDGMAAVLLQ

-86 IEELNNL
+86 
-93 KGVDVESSEEKESQQ
+93 
-108 PSKAKYEIEAE
+108 SKRLDWRLTKYEIEAE

-136 LTEDVKRLNDKLVE
+136 LTEDVKQLNDKLAE

-183 ELLQNQNTWLNSEL
+183 ELLQNQNTWLNSDL

-207 SRDKGKEILELKCS
+207 SREKGKEILELKCS

-312 SGDARQNMEKKLADM
+312 AGDGEIHNAFTLLFPIPNGLFISSG
-327 EGSKSKQEAELKE
+327 
-340 KFKKMELENANLRA
+340 
-354 SDKKRSMPV
+354 MPV

-560 EAKSARVTQLEQQ
+560 EANSARVTQLEQQ

-641 TRATPMRASA
+641 TRSTPMRASA
-651 AESSQTSQ
+651 TESSQTTQ

-910 GLGQTNPRAPIRA
+910 GLGQG
-923 PLRAPSQTQSQ
+923 Q
-934 EAQAKLQSELEEV
+934 KEV

-1138 QLEKKLKEDLSK
+1138 QLEKKLKVGGWSG
-1150 QQKRA
+1150 

-1264 TMAQHDEKM
+1264 TMAQHDERM

-1425 DIQEKCKTITQVK
+1425 DIQEKSKTIT
-1438 KIGRRYKTQYEEL
+1438 
-1451 KVQHDKLVAEAAAK
+1451 
-1465 PAQEEVLQAVQQAQ
+1465 
-1479 QQAQQAQQA
+1479 
-1488 SAQEIQSLKDS
+1488 
-1499 LSQAETKVKDLEG
+1499 
-1512 QLENVQETV
+1512 
-1521 NERNTEMGRLKQE
+1521 
-1534 LTRLQEQSTQAQGTQ
+1534 QEQSTQAQGTQ
-1549 SEVTRLKQEL
+1549 SEVTQLKQEL
-1559 TRLQEQSAQGTQ
+1559 SRLQEQS
-1571 GEVTRLKQELTRLQE
+1571 
-1586 QSTQAQGTQGEVTRL
+1586 
-1601 KQELTRL
+1601 
-1608 QEQST
+1608 
-1613 QAQGSQGEVTRLKQE
+1613 
-1628 LARLQEQ
+1628 
-1635 STQAQGTQGEV
+1635 
-1646 TRLKQELTRLQEQF
+1646 

-1699 ELTRLQEQS
+1699 ELTRLQEQFTQ
-1708 AQGTQGEVTRLKQEL
+1708 AQGNQGEVTRLKQEL

-1728 QEESLRQQIADKEE
+1728 QEESLRQQMADKEE

-1760 AKEHLTK
+1760 AKEHLAK

-1782 LSAIKSQYEG
+1782 LSALKSQYEG

-1820 GKNKTQEQQQRAP
+1820 GKNKV
-1833 DQRQINQRTS
+1833 QRQINQRTS

-1911 SENQEVLQSSE
+1911 SESQEVLQSSE

-2022 LEARAESADMA
+2022 LEARAESADIA

-2080 ELPDVSFPVL
+2080 MFVFS
-2090 GEVEEEDDGVS
+2090 
-2101 QSVPSDHQ
+2101 
-2109 VTPQPSDTQ
+2109 
-2118 DSSEERQPDVIIID
+2118 
-2132 TDSSSREEEEEE
+2132 
-2144 AEQYEEEVEEEK
+2144 QYEEEVEEEK

-2212 ADSQSGEGSSSTT
+2212 ADSQSGERHC
-2225 ESFPMAMSDPPK
+2225 FCM
-2237 ELLQPTAST
+2237 
-2246 TSTFSFSTS
+2246 TFSCLAQFAS
-2255 PFSPSSSLRL
+2255 PFSPSLFSI
-2265 PQSVPRRPPHPLPPR
+2265 PQ
-2280 LYIQPPG
+2280 
-2287 PELGLGPPPTQ
+2287 
-2298 RLSVPIRRQSVGRGP
+2298 
-2313 QLTPGIGNMQH
+2313 QH

-2456 GGETIPGDDGDEVFM
+2456 GGEAIPGDDGDEVFM

-2487 AEMDSVQPSDD
+2487 AEMDSAQPSDD

-2522 PSGRPLAQHSLPMRT
+2522 PSGRPLAQHTLPMRT

-2545 RRGGMGFLRAGR
+2545 RRGGELSSTL
-2557 GPFGRGNLPR
+2557 NLSLEGHF

>member
-86 IEELNNL
+86 TLTYIITL
-93 KGVDVESSEEKESQQ
+93 SQ
-108 PSKAKYEIEAE
+108 SKAKYEIEAE

-279 KLSNLYKG
+279 KLSNLYKYTFF
-287 SASDAESKNEELNRA
+287 SNYVMAL
-302 VEELHKLVKE
+302 LPT
-312 SGDARQNMEKKLADM
+312 ARQNMEKKLADM

-454 ARTEIHS
+454 EIHS

-544 LARLR
+544 LGTFINPLT
-549 ELGEKMEREQT
+549 L
-560 EAKSARVTQLEQQ
+560 VTQLEQQ

-621 PTQEA
+621 ELLT
-626 APQMYTPSRPSFPPP
+626 PQMYTPSRPSFPPP
-641 TRATPMRASA
+641 TRSTPMRASA
-651 AESSQTSQ
+651 AESSQTTQ

-910 GLGQTNPRAPIRA
+910 GLGQ
-923 PLRAPSQTQSQ
+923 
-934 EAQAKLQSELEEV
+934 ELEEV

-1341 SKRWKARTQQL
+1341 IKRWKARTQQL

-1499 LSQAETKVKDLEG
+1499 LSQ
-1512 QLENVQETV
+1512 
-1521 NERNTEMGRLKQE
+1521 
-1534 LTRLQEQSTQAQGTQ
+1534 
-1549 SEVTRLKQEL
+1549 
-1559 TRLQEQSAQGTQ
+1559 
-1571 GEVTRLKQELTRLQE
+1571 
-1586 QSTQAQGTQGEVTRL
+1586 
-1601 KQELTRL
+1601 
-1608 QEQST
+1608 
-1613 QAQGSQGEVTRLKQE
+1613 
-1628 LARLQEQ
+1628 
-1635 STQAQGTQGEV
+1635 
-1646 TRLKQELTRLQEQF
+1646 
-1660 TQAQGTQG
+1660 
-1668 EVTRLKQ
+1668 
-1675 ELTRLQ
+1675 
-1681 EQSTQAQGT
+1681 
-1690 QGEVTRLKQ
+1690 GEVTRLKQ

-1820 GKNKTQEQQQRAP
+1820 GKNKVQQQQRAP

-1911 SENQEVLQSSE
+1911 SESQEVLQSSE
-1922 SGTPVEHVSVFG
+1922 GGTPVEHVSVFG

-2022 LEARAESADMA
+2022 LEARAESVDMA

-2080 ELPDVSFPVL
+2080 
-2090 GEVEEEDDGVS
+2090 EEDDGVS

-2144 AEQYEEEVEEEK
+2144 AEQVREEK

-2287 PELGLGPPPTQ
+2287 PEHNLGPGLCLAQFASPFSPS
-2298 RLSVPIRRQSVGRGP
+2298 LFSIP
-2313 QLTPGIGNMQH
+2313 QQH

-2456 GGETIPGDDGDEVFM
+2456 GGEAIPGDDGDEVFM

-2545 RRGGMGFLRAGR
+2545 RRGGELSSTLNF
-2557 GPFGRGNLPR
+2557 

>member
-93 KGVDVESSEEKESQQ
+93 KGVDVES
-108 PSKAKYEIEAE
+108 KAKYEIEAE

-136 LTEDVKRLNDKLVE
+136 LTEDVKQLNDKLAE

-183 ELLQNQNTWLNSEL
+183 ELLQNQNTWLNSDL

-207 SRDKGKEILELKCS
+207 SREKGKEILELKCS

-312 SGDARQNMEKKLADM
+312 AGDARQNMEKKLADM

-560 EAKSARVTQLEQQ
+560 EANSARVTQLEQQ

-621 PTQEA
+621 ELLT
-626 APQMYTPSRPSFPPP
+626 PQMYTPSRPSFPPP
-641 TRATPMRASA
+641 TRSTPMRASA
-651 AESSQTSQ
+651 TESSQTTQ

-875 CALHQKTKELLKNAE
+875 CALHQKTKEL
-890 QQANLLKQQ
+890 
-899 LSHAESQNQGS
+899 
-910 GLGQTNPRAPIRA
+910 A
-923 PLRAPSQTQSQ
+923 PLRGRLVS
-934 EAQAKLQSELEEV
+934 KGLQSELEEV

-1264 TMAQHDEKM
+1264 TMAQHDERM

-1425 DIQEKCKTITQVK
+1425 DIQEKSKTITQVK

-1465 PAQEEVLQAVQQAQ
+1465 PAQEE
-1479 QQAQQAQQA
+1479 AQQA

-1512 QLENVQETV
+1512 QLKN
-1521 NERNTEMGRLKQE
+1521 
-1534 LTRLQEQSTQAQGTQ
+1534 
-1549 SEVTRLKQEL
+1549 
-1559 TRLQEQSAQGTQ
+1559 
-1571 GEVTRLKQELTRLQE
+1571 
-1586 QSTQAQGTQGEVTRL
+1586 
-1601 KQELTRL
+1601 
-1608 QEQST
+1608 
-1613 QAQGSQGEVTRLKQE
+1613 
-1628 LARLQEQ
+1628 
-1635 STQAQGTQGEV
+1635 AQGTQGEV

-1660 TQAQGTQG
+1660 TQAQGN
-1668 EVTRLKQ
+1668 
-1675 ELTRLQ
+1675 
-1681 EQSTQAQGT
+1681 
-1690 QGEVTRLKQ
+1690 
-1699 ELTRLQEQS
+1699 
-1708 AQGTQGEVTRLKQEL
+1708 QGEVTRLKQEL

-1728 QEESLRQQIADKEE
+1728 QEESLRQQMADKEE

-1760 AKEHLTK
+1760 AKEHLAK

-1782 LSAIKSQYEG
+1782 LSALKSQYEG

-1820 GKNKTQEQQQRAP
+1820 GKNKV
-1833 DQRQINQRTS
+1833 
-1843 QAADRGSG
+1843 QALHTNICMHPYVLG

-1911 SENQEVLQSSE
+1911 SESQEVLQSSE

-2022 LEARAESADMA
+2022 LEARAESADIA

-2065 AEGSGENQETPDGSQ
+2065 AEGSGENQETPD
-2080 ELPDVSFPVL
+2080 DVSFPVL

-2144 AEQYEEEVEEEK
+2144 AEQEEVEEEK

-2212 ADSQSGEGSSSTT
+2212 ADSQS
-2225 ESFPMAMSDPPK
+2225 

-2287 PELGLGPPPTQ
+2287 PEHNLGPGSCLAQFASPFSPS
-2298 RLSVPIRRQSVGRGP
+2298 LFSIP
-2313 QLTPGIGNMQH
+2313 QQH

-2456 GGETIPGDDGDEVFM
+2456 GGEAIPGDDGDEVFM

-2487 AEMDSVQPSDD
+2487 AEMDSAQPSDD

-2522 PSGRPLAQHSLPMRT
+2522 PSGRPLAQHTLPMRT

-2545 RRGGMGFLRAGR
+2545 RRGGELSSTL
-2557 GPFGRGNLPR
+2557 NLSLEGHF

>member
-62 AESQEQIVSH
+62 AESQEQIVFH

-77 TLKEENTKL
+77 TLSEENTKL

-207 SRDKGKEILELKCS
+207 SREKGKEILELKCS

-236 TNLKKSSENLQKRVE
+236 TNLKKSCENLQKRVE

-312 SGDARQNMEKKLADM
+312 AGDARQNMEKKLADM

-469 KKHCSNLEKDNQH
+469 KKHCSNLEKDNQR

-560 EAKSARVTQLEQQ
+560 EANSARVTQLEQQ

-641 TRATPMRASA
+641 TRSTPMRASA
-651 AESSQTSQ
+651 TESSQATQ

-910 GLGQTNPRAPIRA
+910 GLGQGQSLGQTNPRAPIRA

-1264 TMAQHDEKM
+1264 TMAQHDERM

-1479 QQAQQAQQA
+1479 QQAQQA

-1512 QLENVQETV
+1512 QLKNVQETV
-1521 NERNTEMGRLKQE
+1521 NERNTEMG
-1534 LTRLQEQSTQAQGTQ
+1534 
-1549 SEVTRLKQEL
+1549 
-1559 TRLQEQSAQGTQ
+1559 
-1571 GEVTRLKQELTRLQE
+1571 
-1586 QSTQAQGTQGEVTRL
+1586 
-1601 KQELTRL
+1601 
-1608 QEQST
+1608 
-1613 QAQGSQGEVTRLKQE
+1613 
-1628 LARLQEQ
+1628 
-1635 STQAQGTQGEV
+1635 
-1646 TRLKQELTRLQEQF
+1646 
-1660 TQAQGTQG
+1660 
-1668 EVTRLKQ
+1668 RLKQ

-1728 QEESLRQQIADKEE
+1728 QEESLRQQMADKEE

-1782 LSAIKSQYEG
+1782 LSALKSQYEG

-1911 SENQEVLQSSE
+1911 SESQEVLQSSE

-1969 QQQQAPPTAELA
+1969 QQQQVPPSAELA

-1987 GPSGQVER
+1987 GSSGQVER

-2156 DDDDDEDQGMGREES
+2156 DDDDDDDEDQGMGREES

-2298 RLSVPIRRQSVGRGP
+2298 RLSAPIRRQSVGRGP

-2456 GGETIPGDDGDEVFM
+2456 GGEAIPGDDGDEVFM
-2471 EADSEGRSGEA
+2471 EADSEGSGEA

-2487 AEMDSVQPSDD
+2487 AEMDSAQPSDD

-2522 PSGRPLAQHSLPMRT
+2522 PSGRPLAQHTLPMRT

>member
-23 NKLEKFLTDQK
+23 NKLEKYLTDQK

-86 IEELNNL
+86 S
-93 KGVDVESSEEKESQQ
+93 KY
-108 PSKAKYEIEAE
+108 KAKYEIEAE

-129 RTQDVEN
+129 RTQEVEN

-221 FECKKD
+221 LEGKKD

-236 TNLKKSSENLQKRVE
+236 TNLEKSSENLQKRVE

-258 EAKDHHSTM
+258 EAKDQQSTM
-267 EEKYRNEQNAHI
+267 EEKYRNELNAHI

-302 VEELHKLVKE
+302 VQELHNLVKE
-312 SGDARQNMEKKLADM
+312 AGDGEIHKILLSSLEIAYLKFYLMQDKVSNYEMRIVKKNIYISSG
-327 EGSKSKQEAELKE
+327 
-340 KFKKMELENANLRA
+340 
-354 SDKKRSMPV
+354 MPV

-388 FMELYNAF
+388 FMESPDLNPIENLWRELKVRVAQRQPQNITALEEICMEEWAKIPAT
-396 VDIQDQL
+396 VCEN
-403 LVEKQENRRVT
+403 LVKTYR
-414 RVLDEIVQEVEEKA
+414 
-428 PILKRQ
+428 KRLT
-434 REEYESMQRSMNSLC
+434 S
-449 AKLEQ
+449 
-454 ARTEIHS
+454 EIHS

-489 MSQQVRV
+489 LSQQVRV

-518 SSSEIINPRQ
+518 SSSEINPRQ
-528 VSFRSVEELQ
+528 ISFRSVEELQ
-538 RQNQSM
+538 QQNQSM

-560 EAKSARVTQLEQQ
+560 EAKS
-573 LEKVQKELEIIK
+573 KVQKELEIIK

-621 PTQEA
+621 ELLT
-626 APQMYTPSRPSFPPP
+626 PQMYTPSRPSFPPP
-641 TRATPMRASA
+641 TRSTPMRASA
-651 AESSQTSQ
+651 TESSQTTQ

-670 FTTYKNEKAVNDRML
+670 FTTYKKEKAVNDRML
-685 NEQNEKLQE
+685 NEQNDKLQE

-775 MKKERDMLKSAESRL
+775 LKKERDMLKSAESRL
-790 NQEKEAMMA
+790 NQEKEAMMS
-799 EQRNQNLLLTN
+799 EQRNQNLVLTN

-855 MLGRN
+855 TLGRN

-890 QQANLLKQQ
+890 QQANLLRQQ

-910 GLGQTNPRAPIRA
+910 GLGQGQSLGQTNPR
-923 PLRAPSQTQSQ
+923 
-934 EAQAKLQSELEEV
+934 
-947 RGRLQQA
+947 QA

-974 YRTVVLSLEESLS
+974 YRNVVLSLEESLS

-1028 RKAMDIVEKQV
+1028 RKAVDIVEKQV
-1039 NELKRTMKNLQ
+1039 NELKRTMKNMQ

-1063 ITQEQKAMQDSLQQ
+1063 VTQEQKAMQDSLQQ

-1138 QLEKKLKEDLSK
+1138 QLEKKLKDLSK

-1174 KMAATVQQQQ
+1174 KMAASVQQQQ

-1305 KVRKLEADITPL
+1305 KVRKLEVDITPL

-1394 THASVI
+1394 THASV
-1400 TAQSQA
+1400 TTVQSQA
-1406 QNLKENLGKVTTE
+1406 QNLKETLGKVTTE
-1419 RDAKHL
+1419 RDATKKELDAKNL
-1425 DIQEKCKTITQVK
+1425 DIQEKSKTITQVK

-1451 KVQHDKLVAEAAAK
+1451 KVQHDKVC
-1465 PAQEEVLQAVQQAQ
+1465 
-1479 QQAQQAQQA
+1479 
-1488 SAQEIQSLKDS
+1488 
-1499 LSQAETKVKDLEG
+1499 
-1512 QLENVQETV
+1512 
-1521 NERNTEMGRLKQE
+1521 E
-1534 LTRLQEQSTQAQGTQ
+1534 LTRLQEQFTQAQGTQ

-1559 TRLQEQSAQGTQ
+1559 TQ
-1571 GEVTRLKQELTRLQE
+1571 LQE

-1613 QAQGSQGEVTRLKQE
+1613 L
-1628 LARLQEQ
+1628 
-1635 STQAQGTQGEV
+1635 
-1646 TRLKQELTRLQEQF
+1646 
-1660 TQAQGTQG
+1660 
-1668 EVTRLKQ
+1668 
-1675 ELTRLQ
+1675 
-1681 EQSTQAQGT
+1681 
-1690 QGEVTRLKQ
+1690 
-1699 ELTRLQEQS
+1699 
-1708 AQGTQGEVTRLKQEL
+1708 TQGEVTRLKQEL

-1728 QEESLRQQIADKEE
+1728 QEELLRQQMADKEE

-1782 LSAIKSQYEG
+1782 LSALKSQYEG

-1820 GKNKTQEQQQRAP
+1820 GKNKRAP
-1833 DQRQINQRTS
+1833 EQRQISQRTS

-1890 IRPMVPI
+1890 IRPMVPL

-1911 SENQEVLQSSE
+1911 SESQEALQSSE
-1922 SGTPVEHVSVFG
+1922 VGTPVEHVSVFG
-1934 STSGSV
+1934 STSGTV

-1969 QQQQAPPTAELA
+1969 QQQQAPPTAEPA
-1981 SQETEA
+1981 SQEAEA

-1995 PSTSTAVFGSAI
+1995 PSTSTAVFGSTI
-2007 ATGGSAGPKRAREVE
+2007 APGGSAGPKRAREVE
-2022 LEARAESADMA
+2022 LEARVESADTP

-2054 EEENEEGTDGE
+2054 EEESEEGTDGE
-2065 AEGSGENQETPDGSQ
+2065 AEGSGENQETPDGTIFVFS
-2080 ELPDVSFPVL
+2080 
-2090 GEVEEEDDGVS
+2090 
-2101 QSVPSDHQ
+2101 
-2109 VTPQPSDTQ
+2109 
-2118 DSSEERQPDVIIID
+2118 
-2132 TDSSSREEEEEE
+2132 
-2144 AEQYEEEVEEEK
+2144 QYEEEVEEEK
-2156 DDDDDEDQGMGREES
+2156 DEDDDDQGMGREES

-2181 FEGDETGPETSEPA
+2181 FEGEGDGTGPETSEPA

-2212 ADSQSGEGSSSTT
+2212 ADSQSGER
-2225 ESFPMAMSDPPK
+2225 ERD
-2237 ELLQPTAST
+2237 
-2246 TSTFSFSTS
+2246 TFLYDICISR
-2255 PFSPSSSLRL
+2255 SPSWHSLSPSL
-2265 PQSVPRRPPHPLPPR
+2265 FSIPQ
-2280 LYIQPPG
+2280 
-2287 PELGLGPPPTQ
+2287 
-2298 RLSVPIRRQSVGRGP
+2298 
-2313 QLTPGIGNMQH
+2313 QH
-2324 FFDDDDRMVPSTPT
+2324 FFDEDDRMVPSTPT

-2456 GGETIPGDDGDEVFM
+2456 GGEAVPGDDGDEVFM

-2487 AEMDSVQPSDD
+2487 AEMDSAQPSDD

-2505 QEPTSSSAD
+2505 QEPTSSSAGQYSFPSHVSCLFSH
-2514 TSSSVQPK
+2514 TSTFSHPCLQPLSSII
-2522 PSGRPLAQHSLPMRT
+2522 LSLPLSLQT
-2537 ANRGRALI
+2537 PAVVS
-2545 RRGGMGFLRAGR
+2545 MGFLRAGR

>member
-86 IEELNNL
+86 ALTYIIIR
-93 KGVDVESSEEKESQQ
+93 SQ
-108 PSKAKYEIEAE
+108 SKAKYEIEAE

-129 RTQDVEN
+129 RTQEVEN

-221 FECKKD
+221 LECKKD

-236 TNLKKSSENLQKRVE
+236 TNLKNSSENLQKRVE

-258 EAKDHHSTM
+258 EAKDHHSSM

-312 SGDARQNMEKKLADM
+312 AVDGEIHNDKVSNYGMRIV
-327 EGSKSKQEAELKE
+327 
-340 KFKKMELENANLRA
+340 FKKVLI
-354 SDKKRSMPV
+354 SSGMPV

-396 VDIQDQL
+396 VDVQDQL

-454 ARTEIHS
+454 ARTIHS

-549 ELGEKMEREQT
+549 ELEEKMEREQT
-560 EAKSARVTQLEQQ
+560 EAKSLEQQ
-573 LEKVQKELEIIK
+573 LEKVQKEQEIIK

-621 PTQEA
+621 ELLT
-626 APQMYTPSRPSFPPP
+626 PQTYTPSRPSFPPP
-641 TRATPMRASA
+641 TRSTPMRASA
-651 AESSQTSQ
+651 AESAQTTQ

-711 FASKRYEMLQEN
+711 FAFKRYEMLQEN

-740 MAATAQKHEQIIHTM
+740 MAAMAQKHEQIIHTM

-762 NEKLALAE
+762 NEKLAMAE

-775 MKKERDMLKSAESRL
+775 LKKERDMLKSAESRL
-790 NQEKEAMMA
+790 SQEKEAMMA

-855 MLGRN
+855 TLGRN

-910 GLGQTNPRAPIRA
+910 GLGQGQSLGQTNPR
-923 PLRAPSQTQSQ
+923 QT
-934 EAQAKLQSELEEV
+934 
-947 RGRLQQA
+947 

-1028 RKAMDIVEKQV
+1028 RKAVDIVEKQV

-1063 ITQEQKAMQDSLQQ
+1063 VTQEQKAMQDSLQQ

-1124 QTTTQLQEARTNWN
+1124 QITTQLQEARTNWN
-1138 QLEKKLKEDLSK
+1138 QLEKKLKDLSK

-1253 AEREKLQLTAK
+1253 AEREKVQLTAK

-1292 RERLEQELHQTQA
+1292 RERLDQELHQTQA

-1394 THASVI
+1394 
-1400 TAQSQA
+1400 
-1406 QNLKENLGKVTTE
+1406 
-1419 RDAKHL
+1419 
-1425 DIQEKCKTITQVK
+1425 
-1438 KIGRRYKTQYEEL
+1438 
-1451 KVQHDKLVAEAAAK
+1451 
-1465 PAQEEVLQAVQQAQ
+1465 
-1479 QQAQQAQQA
+1479 
-1488 SAQEIQSLKDS
+1488 SAQVTQGEV
-1499 LSQAETKVKDLEG
+1499 T
-1512 QLENVQETV
+1512 
-1521 NERNTEMGRLKQE
+1521 RLKQE

-1549 SEVTRLKQEL
+1549 S
-1559 TRLQEQSAQGTQ
+1559 
-1571 GEVTRLKQELTRLQE
+1571 EVTRLKQELTRLQE

-1613 QAQGSQGEVTRLKQE
+1613 QAQGT
-1628 LARLQEQ
+1628 Q
-1635 STQAQGTQGEV
+1635 SEV
-1646 TRLKQELTRLQEQF
+1646 TRLKQELTRLQEQS

-1699 ELTRLQEQS
+1699 EL
-1708 AQGTQGEVTRLKQEL
+1708 

-1728 QEESLRQQIADKEE
+1728 QEESLRQQMADKEE

-1782 LSAIKSQYEG
+1782 LSALKSQYEG

-1820 GKNKTQEQQQRAP
+1820 GKNKRAP
-1833 DQRQINQRTS
+1833 EQRQINQRTS

-1890 IRPMVPI
+1890 IRPMVPV

-1911 SENQEVLQSSE
+1911 SESQEALQSSE
-1922 SGTPVEHVSVFG
+1922 GGTPVEHLSVFG

-1969 QQQQAPPTAELA
+1969 QQQQAPPTAEPA
-1981 SQETEA
+1981 SQEAEA

-2007 ATGGSAGPKRAREVE
+2007 TTGGSAGPKRAREVE

-2033 LENPDEPPIPKKLRI
+2033 LESPDEPPIPKKLRI

-2065 AEGSGENQETPDGSQ
+2065 AEGPGENQETPDGKM
-2080 ELPDVSFPVL
+2080 FVL
-2090 GEVEEEDDGVS
+2090 S
-2101 QSVPSDHQ
+2101 
-2109 VTPQPSDTQ
+2109 
-2118 DSSEERQPDVIIID
+2118 
-2132 TDSSSREEEEEE
+2132 
-2144 AEQYEEEVEEEK
+2144 QYEEEVEEEK
-2156 DDDDDEDQGMGREES
+2156 DDDDDDDQGMGREES

-2225 ESFPMAMSDPPK
+2225 ESFPMAI
-2237 ELLQPTAST
+2237 
-2246 TSTFSFSTS
+2246 
-2255 PFSPSSSLRL
+2255 LRL

-2287 PELGLGPPPTQ
+2287 PERMPSDLNTDIQIP
-2298 RLSVPIRRQSVGRGP
+2298 LSPFLFSIP
-2313 QLTPGIGNMQH
+2313 QQH

-2456 GGETIPGDDGDEVFM
+2456 GGEAVPGDDGDEVFM

-2487 AEMDSVQPSDD
+2487 AEMDSAQPSDD

-2505 QEPTSSSAD
+2505 QEPTSSSAGQYSFPSL
-2514 TSSSVQPK
+2514 TSLLLVLSHLNLLSS
-2522 PSGRPLAQHSLPMRT
+2522 LLTTSLSLFLLKFYRSLSLQTP
-2537 ANRGRALI
+2537 AVVC
-2545 RRGGMGFLRAGR
+2545 MGFLRAGR

>member
-23 NKLEKFLTDQK
+23 NKLEKYLTDQK

-86 IEELNNL
+86 SN
-93 KGVDVESSEEKESQQ
+93 
-108 PSKAKYEIEAE
+108 PSPEAKYEIEAE

-129 RTQDVEN
+129 RTQEVEN

-221 FECKKD
+221 LEGKKD

-236 TNLKKSSENLQKRVE
+236 TNLEKSSENLQKRVE

-258 EAKDHHSTM
+258 EAKDQQSTM
-267 EEKYRNEQNAHI
+267 EEKYRNELNAHI

-302 VEELHKLVKE
+302 VQELHNLVKE
-312 SGDARQNMEKKLADM
+312 AGDGEIHKILLSSLEIAYLKFYLMQDKVSNYEMRIVKKNIYISSG
-327 EGSKSKQEAELKE
+327 
-340 KFKKMELENANLRA
+340 
-354 SDKKRSMPV
+354 MPV

-388 FMELYNAF
+388 FME
-396 VDIQDQL
+396 
-403 LVEKQENRRVT
+403 
-414 RVLDEIVQEVEEKA
+414 
-428 PILKRQ
+428 
-434 REEYESMQRSMNSLC
+434 
-449 AKLEQ
+449 
-454 ARTEIHS
+454 EIHS

-489 MSQQVRV
+489 LSQQVRV

-518 SSSEIINPRQ
+518 SSSEINPRQ
-528 VSFRSVEELQ
+528 ISFRSVEELQ
-538 RQNQSM
+538 QQNQSM

-573 LEKVQKELEIIK
+573 QEKVQKELEIIK

-621 PTQEA
+621 ELLT
-626 APQMYTPSRPSFPPP
+626 PQMYTPSRPSFPPP
-641 TRATPMRASA
+641 TRSTPMRASA
-651 AESSQTSQ
+651 TESSQTTQ

-670 FTTYKNEKAVNDRML
+670 FTTYKKEKAVNDRML
-685 NEQNEKLQE
+685 NEQNDKLQE

-775 MKKERDMLKSAESRL
+775 LKKERDMLKSAESRL
-790 NQEKEAMMA
+790 NQEKEAMMS
-799 EQRNQNLLLTN
+799 EQRNQNLVLTN

-855 MLGRN
+855 TLGRN

-890 QQANLLKQQ
+890 QQNLAQ
-899 LSHAESQNQGS
+899 SQAHLQAA
-910 GLGQTNPRAPIRA
+910 Q
-923 PLRAPSQTQSQ
+923 QSQ
-934 EAQAKLQSELEEV
+934 EAQAKLQAELEEV

-974 YRTVVLSLEESLS
+974 YRNVVLSLEESLS

-1028 RKAMDIVEKQV
+1028 RKAVDIVEKQV
-1039 NELKRTMKNLQ
+1039 NELKRTMKNMQ

-1063 ITQEQKAMQDSLQQ
+1063 VTQEQKAMQDSLQQ

-1138 QLEKKLKEDLSK
+1138 QLEKKLKDLSK

-1174 KMAATVQQQQ
+1174 KMAASVQQQQ

-1305 KVRKLEADITPL
+1305 KVRKLEVDITPL

-1394 THASVI
+1394 THASV
-1400 TAQSQA
+1400 TTVQSQA
-1406 QNLKENLGKVTTE
+1406 QNLKETLGKVTTE
-1419 RDAKHL
+1419 RDATKKELDAKNL
-1425 DIQEKCKTITQVK
+1425 DIQEKSKTITQVK

-1451 KVQHDKLVAEAAAK
+1451 KVQHDKVWW
-1465 PAQEEVLQAVQQAQ
+1465 
-1479 QQAQQAQQA
+1479 
-1488 SAQEIQSLKDS
+1488 
-1499 LSQAETKVKDLEG
+1499 LS
-1512 QLENVQETV
+1512 
-1521 NERNTEMGRLKQE
+1521 
-1534 LTRLQEQSTQAQGTQ
+1534 GTQ

-1559 TRLQEQSAQGTQ
+1559 TQ
-1571 GEVTRLKQELTRLQE
+1571 LQE

-1613 QAQGSQGEVTRLKQE
+1613 L
-1628 LARLQEQ
+1628 
-1635 STQAQGTQGEV
+1635 
-1646 TRLKQELTRLQEQF
+1646 
-1660 TQAQGTQG
+1660 
-1668 EVTRLKQ
+1668 
-1675 ELTRLQ
+1675 
-1681 EQSTQAQGT
+1681 
-1690 QGEVTRLKQ
+1690 
-1699 ELTRLQEQS
+1699 
-1708 AQGTQGEVTRLKQEL
+1708 TQGEVTRLKQEL

-1728 QEESLRQQIADKEE
+1728 QEELLRQQMADKEE

-1782 LSAIKSQYEG
+1782 LSALKSQYEG

-1820 GKNKTQEQQQRAP
+1820 GKNKV
-1833 DQRQINQRTS
+1833 
-1843 QAADRGSG
+1843 QALHPYIRG

-1890 IRPMVPI
+1890 IRPMVPL

-1911 SENQEVLQSSE
+1911 SESQEALQSSE
-1922 SGTPVEHVSVFG
+1922 VGTPVEHVSVFG
-1934 STSGSV
+1934 STSGTV

-1969 QQQQAPPTAELA
+1969 QQQQAPPTAEPA
-1981 SQETEA
+1981 SQEAEA

-1995 PSTSTAVFGSAI
+1995 PSTSTAVFGSTI
-2007 ATGGSAGPKRAREVE
+2007 APGGSAGPKRAREVE
-2022 LEARAESADMA
+2022 LEARVESADTP

-2054 EEENEEGTDGE
+2054 EEESEEGTDGE
-2065 AEGSGENQETPDGSQ
+2065 AEGSGENQETPDGTIFVFS
-2080 ELPDVSFPVL
+2080 
-2090 GEVEEEDDGVS
+2090 
-2101 QSVPSDHQ
+2101 
-2109 VTPQPSDTQ
+2109 
-2118 DSSEERQPDVIIID
+2118 
-2132 TDSSSREEEEEE
+2132 
-2144 AEQYEEEVEEEK
+2144 QYEEEVEEEK
-2156 DDDDDEDQGMGREES
+2156 DEDDDDQGMGREES

-2181 FEGDETGPETSEPA
+2181 FEGEGDGTGPETSEPA

-2212 ADSQSGEGSSSTT
+2212 ADSQSGER
-2225 ESFPMAMSDPPK
+2225 ERD
-2237 ELLQPTAST
+2237 
-2246 TSTFSFSTS
+2246 TFLYDICISR
-2255 PFSPSSSLRL
+2255 SPSWHSLSPSL
-2265 PQSVPRRPPHPLPPR
+2265 FSIPQ
-2280 LYIQPPG
+2280 
-2287 PELGLGPPPTQ
+2287 
-2298 RLSVPIRRQSVGRGP
+2298 
-2313 QLTPGIGNMQH
+2313 QH
-2324 FFDDDDRMVPSTPT
+2324 FFDEDDRMVPSTPT

-2456 GGETIPGDDGDEVFM
+2456 GGEAVPGDDGDEVFM

-2487 AEMDSVQPSDD
+2487 AEMDSAQPSDD

-2505 QEPTSSSAD
+2505 QEPTSSSAGQYSFPSHVSCLFSH
-2514 TSSSVQPK
+2514 TSTFSHPCLQPLSSII
-2522 PSGRPLAQHSLPMRT
+2522 LSLPLSLQT
-2537 ANRGRALI
+2537 PAVVS
-2545 RRGGMGFLRAGR
+2545 MGFLRAGR

>member
-136 LTEDVKRLNDKLVE
+136 LTEDVKQLNDKLAE

-183 ELLQNQNTWLNSEL
+183 ELLQNQNTWLNSDL

-207 SRDKGKEILELKCS
+207 SREKGKEILELKCS

-312 SGDARQNMEKKLADM
+312 AGDARQNMEKKLADM

-560 EAKSARVTQLEQQ
+560 EANSARVTQLEQQ

-641 TRATPMRASA
+641 TRSTPMRASA
-651 AESSQTSQ
+651 TESSQTTQ

-910 GLGQTNPRAPIRA
+910 GLGQGQSLGQTNPRAPIRA

-1264 TMAQHDEKM
+1264 TMAQHDERM

-1425 DIQEKCKTITQVK
+1425 DIQEKSKTITQVK

-1512 QLENVQETV
+1512 QLKNVQETV

-1534 LTRLQEQSTQAQGTQ
+1534 LIRLQEQSTQAQGTQ

-1586 QSTQAQGTQGEVTRL
+1586 QSTQAQGTQSEVTQL
-1601 KQELTRL
+1601 KQELSRL
-1608 QEQST
+1608 QEQS
-1613 QAQGSQGEVTRLKQE
+1613 
-1628 LARLQEQ
+1628 
-1635 STQAQGTQGEV
+1635 
-1646 TRLKQELTRLQEQF
+1646 

-1699 ELTRLQEQS
+1699 ELTRLQEQFTQ
-1708 AQGTQGEVTRLKQEL
+1708 AQGNQGEVTRLKQEL

-1728 QEESLRQQIADKEE
+1728 QEESLRQQMADKEE

-1760 AKEHLTK
+1760 AKEHLAK

-1782 LSAIKSQYEG
+1782 LSALKSQYEG

-1911 SENQEVLQSSE
+1911 SESQEVLQSSE

-2022 LEARAESADMA
+2022 LEARAESADIA

-2298 RLSVPIRRQSVGRGP
+2298 RLSAPIRRQSVGRGP

-2456 GGETIPGDDGDEVFM
+2456 GGEAIPGDDGDEVFM
-2471 EADSEGRSGEA
+2471 EADSEGSGEA

-2487 AEMDSVQPSDD
+2487 AEMDSAQPSDD

-2522 PSGRPLAQHSLPMRT
+2522 PSGRPLAQHTLPMRT

>member
-86 IEELNNL
+86 GN
-93 KGVDVESSEEKESQQ
+93 VFS
-108 PSKAKYEIEAE
+108 A
-119 RRELARLLEK
+119 
-129 RTQDVEN
+129 
-136 LTEDVKRLNDKLVE
+136 EDVKRLNDKLVE

-221 FECKKD
+221 LECKKD

-236 TNLKKSSENLQKRVE
+236 TNLKNSSENLQKRVE

-258 EAKDHHSTM
+258 EAKDHHSSM

-312 SGDARQNMEKKLADM
+312 AVDGEIHNAYYLILQDKVSNYGMRIV
-327 EGSKSKQEAELKE
+327 
-340 KFKKMELENANLRA
+340 FKKVLI
-354 SDKKRSMPV
+354 SSGMPV

-396 VDIQDQL
+396 VDVQDQL

-549 ELGEKMEREQT
+549 ELEEKMEREQT

-573 LEKVQKELEIIK
+573 LEKVQKEQEIIK

-612 TGFNLPPQG
+612 TGFNLPPQ
-621 PTQEA
+621 
-626 APQMYTPSRPSFPPP
+626 APQTYTPSRPSFPPP
-641 TRATPMRASA
+641 TRSTPMRASA
-651 AESSQTSQ
+651 AESAQTTQ

-711 FASKRYEMLQEN
+711 FAFKRYEMLQEN

-740 MAATAQKHEQIIHTM
+740 MAAMAQKHEQIIHTM

-762 NEKLALAE
+762 NEKLAMAE

-775 MKKERDMLKSAESRL
+775 LKKERDMLKSAESRL
-790 NQEKEAMMA
+790 SQEKEAMMA

-855 MLGRN
+855 TLGRN

-910 GLGQTNPRAPIRA
+910 GLGQG
-923 PLRAPSQTQSQ
+923 Q
-934 EAQAKLQSELEEV
+934 KEV
-947 RGRLQQA
+947 RGRLQQT

-1028 RKAMDIVEKQV
+1028 RKAVDIVEKQV

-1063 ITQEQKAMQDSLQQ
+1063 VTQEQKAMQDSLQQ

-1124 QTTTQLQEARTNWN
+1124 QITTQLQEARTNWN
-1138 QLEKKLKEDLSK
+1138 QLEKKLKDLSK

-1253 AEREKLQLTAK
+1253 AEREKVQLTAK

-1292 RERLEQELHQTQA
+1292 RERLDQELHQTQA

-1394 THASVI
+1394 
-1400 TAQSQA
+1400 
-1406 QNLKENLGKVTTE
+1406 
-1419 RDAKHL
+1419 
-1425 DIQEKCKTITQVK
+1425 
-1438 KIGRRYKTQYEEL
+1438 
-1451 KVQHDKLVAEAAAK
+1451 
-1465 PAQEEVLQAVQQAQ
+1465 
-1479 QQAQQAQQA
+1479 
-1488 SAQEIQSLKDS
+1488 SAQVTQGEV
-1499 LSQAETKVKDLEG
+1499 T
-1512 QLENVQETV
+1512 
-1521 NERNTEMGRLKQE
+1521 RLKQE

-1549 SEVTRLKQEL
+1549 SE
-1559 TRLQEQSAQGTQ
+1559 

-1601 KQELTRL
+1601 KQEL
-1608 QEQST
+1608 
-1613 QAQGSQGEVTRLKQE
+1613 
-1628 LARLQEQ
+1628 
-1635 STQAQGTQGEV
+1635 
-1646 TRLKQELTRLQEQF
+1646 
-1660 TQAQGTQG
+1660 
-1668 EVTRLKQ
+1668 
-1675 ELTRLQ
+1675 
-1681 EQSTQAQGT
+1681 
-1690 QGEVTRLKQ
+1690 
-1699 ELTRLQEQS
+1699 
-1708 AQGTQGEVTRLKQEL
+1708 

-1728 QEESLRQQIADKEE
+1728 QEESLRQQMADKEE

-1782 LSAIKSQYEG
+1782 LSALKSQYEG

-1820 GKNKTQEQQQRAP
+1820 GKNKV
-1833 DQRQINQRTS
+1833 
-1843 QAADRGSG
+1843 QALHTHTYCTGST
-1851 SSGSSEQ
+1851 Q

-1890 IRPMVPI
+1890 IRPMVPV

-1911 SENQEVLQSSE
+1911 SESQEALQSSE
-1922 SGTPVEHVSVFG
+1922 GGTPVEHLSVFG

-1969 QQQQAPPTAELA
+1969 QQQQAPPTAEPA
-1981 SQETEA
+1981 SQEAEA

-2007 ATGGSAGPKRAREVE
+2007 TTGGSAGPKRAREVE

-2033 LENPDEPPIPKKLRI
+2033 LESPDEPPIPKKLRI

-2065 AEGSGENQETPDGSQ
+2065 AEGPGENQETPDGKM
-2080 ELPDVSFPVL
+2080 FVL
-2090 GEVEEEDDGVS
+2090 S
-2101 QSVPSDHQ
+2101 
-2109 VTPQPSDTQ
+2109 
-2118 DSSEERQPDVIIID
+2118 
-2132 TDSSSREEEEEE
+2132 
-2144 AEQYEEEVEEEK
+2144 QYEEEVEEEK
-2156 DDDDDEDQGMGREES
+2156 DDDDDDDQGMGREES

-2212 ADSQSGEGSSSTT
+2212 ADSQS
-2225 ESFPMAMSDPPK
+2225 
-2237 ELLQPTAST
+2237 ELLH
-2246 TSTFSFSTS
+2246 
-2255 PFSPSSSLRL
+2255 LRL

-2287 PELGLGPPPTQ
+2287 PERMPSDLNTDIQIP
-2298 RLSVPIRRQSVGRGP
+2298 LSPFLFSIP
-2313 QLTPGIGNMQH
+2313 QQH

-2456 GGETIPGDDGDEVFM
+2456 GGEAVPGDDGDEVFM

-2487 AEMDSVQPSDD
+2487 AEMDSAQPSDD

-2505 QEPTSSSAD
+2505 QEPTSSSAGQYSFPSL
-2514 TSSSVQPK
+2514 TSLLLVLSHLNLLSS
-2522 PSGRPLAQHSLPMRT
+2522 LLTTSLSLFLLKFYRSLSLQTP
-2537 ANRGRALI
+2537 AVVC
-2545 RRGGMGFLRAGR
+2545 MGFLRAGR

>member
-86 IEELNNL
+86 TLTYIITL
-93 KGVDVESSEEKESQQ
+93 SQ
-108 PSKAKYEIEAE
+108 SKAKYEIEAE

-136 LTEDVKRLNDKLVE
+136 LTEDVKQLNDKLAE

-183 ELLQNQNTWLNSEL
+183 ELLQNQNTWLNSDL

-207 SRDKGKEILELKCS
+207 SREKGKEILELKCS

-312 SGDARQNMEKKLADM
+312 AGDGEIHNAFTLLFPIPNGLFISSG
-327 EGSKSKQEAELKE
+327 
-340 KFKKMELENANLRA
+340 
-354 SDKKRSMPV
+354 MPV

-560 EAKSARVTQLEQQ
+560 EANSARVTQLEQQ

-621 PTQEA
+621 ELLT
-626 APQMYTPSRPSFPPP
+626 PQMYTPSRPSFPPP
-641 TRATPMRASA
+641 TRSTPMRASA
-651 AESSQTSQ
+651 TESSQTTQ

-910 GLGQTNPRAPIRA
+910 GLGQG
-923 PLRAPSQTQSQ
+923 QS
-934 EAQAKLQSELEEV
+934 LELEEV

-1039 NELKRTMKNLQ
+1039 RWQLYQILSQNIRSHSMGLSNLT
-1050 SELQEAEERKAAA
+1050 L
-1063 ITQEQKAMQDSLQQ
+1063 SLLAQ

-1264 TMAQHDEKM
+1264 TMAQHDERM

-1394 THASVI
+1394 SVS
-1400 TAQSQA
+1400 QSQA

-1425 DIQEKCKTITQVK
+1425 DIQEKSKTITQVK

-1451 KVQHDKLVAEAAAK
+1451 KVQHDKVC
-1465 PAQEEVLQAVQQAQ
+1465 AVQQAQ

-1512 QLENVQETV
+1512 QLKN
-1521 NERNTEMGRLKQE
+1521 
-1534 LTRLQEQSTQAQGTQ
+1534 
-1549 SEVTRLKQEL
+1549 
-1559 TRLQEQSAQGTQ
+1559 
-1571 GEVTRLKQELTRLQE
+1571 
-1586 QSTQAQGTQGEVTRL
+1586 
-1601 KQELTRL
+1601 
-1608 QEQST
+1608 
-1613 QAQGSQGEVTRLKQE
+1613 
-1628 LARLQEQ
+1628 
-1635 STQAQGTQGEV
+1635 GTQGEV

-1660 TQAQGTQG
+1660 TQAQGN
-1668 EVTRLKQ
+1668 
-1675 ELTRLQ
+1675 
-1681 EQSTQAQGT
+1681 
-1690 QGEVTRLKQ
+1690 
-1699 ELTRLQEQS
+1699 
-1708 AQGTQGEVTRLKQEL
+1708 QGEVTRLKQEL

-1728 QEESLRQQIADKEE
+1728 QEESLRQQMADKEE

-1760 AKEHLTK
+1760 AKEHLAK

-1782 LSAIKSQYEG
+1782 LSALKSQYEG

-1820 GKNKTQEQQQRAP
+1820 GKNKVQQQQRAP

-1911 SENQEVLQSSE
+1911 SESQEVLQSSE

-2022 LEARAESADMA
+2022 LEARAESADIA

-2080 ELPDVSFPVL
+2080 MFVFS
-2090 GEVEEEDDGVS
+2090 
-2101 QSVPSDHQ
+2101 
-2109 VTPQPSDTQ
+2109 
-2118 DSSEERQPDVIIID
+2118 
-2132 TDSSSREEEEEE
+2132 
-2144 AEQYEEEVEEEK
+2144 QYEEEVEEEK

-2212 ADSQSGEGSSSTT
+2212 ADSQSGERHC
-2225 ESFPMAMSDPPK
+2225 FCM
-2237 ELLQPTAST
+2237 
-2246 TSTFSFSTS
+2246 TFSCLAQFAS
-2255 PFSPSSSLRL
+2255 PFSPSLFSI
-2265 PQSVPRRPPHPLPPR
+2265 PQ
-2280 LYIQPPG
+2280 
-2287 PELGLGPPPTQ
+2287 
-2298 RLSVPIRRQSVGRGP
+2298 
-2313 QLTPGIGNMQH
+2313 QH

-2456 GGETIPGDDGDEVFM
+2456 EQGLLWCGDGGGCVCV
-2471 EADSEGRSGEA
+2471 SGEA

-2487 AEMDSVQPSDD
+2487 AEMDSAQPSDD

-2505 QEPTSSSAD
+2505 QEPTSSSAGQYSFPSL
-2514 TSSSVQPK
+2514 TS
-2522 PSGRPLAQHSLPMRT
+2522 LLT

-2545 RRGGMGFLRAGR
+2545 RRGGELSSTL
-2557 GPFGRGNLPR
+2557 NLSLEGHF

>member
-86 IEELNNL
+86 GN
-93 KGVDVESSEEKESQQ
+93 VFS
-108 PSKAKYEIEAE
+108 A
-119 RRELARLLEK
+119 
-129 RTQDVEN
+129 
-136 LTEDVKRLNDKLVE
+136 EDVKRLNDKLVE

-221 FECKKD
+221 LECKKD

-236 TNLKKSSENLQKRVE
+236 TNLKNSSENLQKRVE

-258 EAKDHHSTM
+258 EAKDHHSSM

-312 SGDARQNMEKKLADM
+312 AVDGEIHNACTLLFPIRNGLLISSG
-327 EGSKSKQEAELKE
+327 
-340 KFKKMELENANLRA
+340 
-354 SDKKRSMPV
+354 MPV

-396 VDIQDQL
+396 VDVQDQL

-549 ELGEKMEREQT
+549 ELEEKMEREQT

-573 LEKVQKELEIIK
+573 LEKVQKEQEIIK

-621 PTQEA
+621 ELLT
-626 APQMYTPSRPSFPPP
+626 PQTYTPSRPSFPPP
-641 TRATPMRASA
+641 TRSTPMRASA
-651 AESSQTSQ
+651 AESAQTTQ

-711 FASKRYEMLQEN
+711 FAFKRYEMLQEN

-740 MAATAQKHEQIIHTM
+740 MAAMAQKHEQIIHTM

-762 NEKLALAE
+762 NEKLAMAE

-775 MKKERDMLKSAESRL
+775 LKKERDMLKSAESRL
-790 NQEKEAMMA
+790 SQEKEAMMA

-855 MLGRN
+855 TLGRN

-899 LSHAESQNQGS
+899 L
-910 GLGQTNPRAPIRA
+910 T
-923 PLRAPSQTQSQ
+923 PSQTLAQSQAQSQATQ
-934 EAQAKLQSELEEV
+934 EAQAKLQAELEEV
-947 RGRLQQA
+947 RGRLQQT

-1028 RKAMDIVEKQV
+1028 RKAVDIVEKQV
-1039 NELKRTMKNLQ
+1039 IWQLYQILSQNIRTV
-1050 SELQEAEERKAAA
+1050 
-1063 ITQEQKAMQDSLQQ
+1063 TQEQKAMQDSLQQ

-1124 QTTTQLQEARTNWN
+1124 QITTQLQEARTNWN

-1253 AEREKLQLTAK
+1253 AEREKVQLTAK

-1292 RERLEQELHQTQA
+1292 RERLDQELHQTQA

-1394 THASVI
+1394 THASVT
-1400 TAQSQA
+1400 TAQSQV
-1406 QNLKENLGKVTTE
+1406 QNLKETLGKVTTE
-1419 RDAKHL
+1419 RDVKHL

-1465 PAQEEVLQAVQQAQ
+1465 P
-1479 QQAQQAQQA
+1479 
-1488 SAQEIQSLKDS
+1488 
-1499 LSQAETKVKDLEG
+1499 
-1512 QLENVQETV
+1512 
-1521 NERNTEMGRLKQE
+1521 
-1534 LTRLQEQSTQAQGTQ
+1534 EQSTQAQGTQ
-1549 SEVTRLKQEL
+1549 S
-1559 TRLQEQSAQGTQ
+1559 
-1571 GEVTRLKQELTRLQE
+1571 EVTRLKQELTRLQE

-1613 QAQGSQGEVTRLKQE
+1613 QAQG
-1628 LARLQEQ
+1628 
-1635 STQAQGTQGEV
+1635 
-1646 TRLKQELTRLQEQF
+1646 
-1660 TQAQGTQG
+1660 
-1668 EVTRLKQ
+1668 
-1675 ELTRLQ
+1675 
-1681 EQSTQAQGT
+1681 
-1690 QGEVTRLKQ
+1690 
-1699 ELTRLQEQS
+1699 
-1708 AQGTQGEVTRLKQEL
+1708 TQGEVTRLKQEL

-1728 QEESLRQQIADKEE
+1728 QEESLRQQMADKEE

-1782 LSAIKSQYEG
+1782 LSALKSQYEG

-1820 GKNKTQEQQQRAP
+1820 AP
-1833 DQRQINQRTS
+1833 EQRQINQRTS

-1890 IRPMVPI
+1890 IRPMVPV

-1911 SENQEVLQSSE
+1911 SESQEALQSSE
-1922 SGTPVEHVSVFG
+1922 GGTPVEHLSVFG

-1969 QQQQAPPTAELA
+1969 QQQQAPPTAEPA
-1981 SQETEA
+1981 SQEAEA

-2007 ATGGSAGPKRAREVE
+2007 TTGGSAGPKRAREVE

-2033 LENPDEPPIPKKLRI
+2033 LESPDEPPIPKKLRI

-2065 AEGSGENQETPDGSQ
+2065 AEGPGENQETPDGKM
-2080 ELPDVSFPVL
+2080 FVL
-2090 GEVEEEDDGVS
+2090 S
-2101 QSVPSDHQ
+2101 
-2109 VTPQPSDTQ
+2109 
-2118 DSSEERQPDVIIID
+2118 
-2132 TDSSSREEEEEE
+2132 
-2144 AEQYEEEVEEEK
+2144 QYEEEVEEEK
-2156 DDDDDEDQGMGREES
+2156 DDDDDDDQGMGREES

-2212 ADSQSGEGSSSTT
+2212 ADSQSGERETLFLYDICIRKSPSC
-2225 ESFPMAMSDPPK
+2225 P
-2237 ELLQPTAST
+2237 L
-2246 TSTFSFSTS
+2246 S
-2255 PFSPSSSLRL
+2255 PFLFSI
-2265 PQSVPRRPPHPLPPR
+2265 PQ
-2280 LYIQPPG
+2280 
-2287 PELGLGPPPTQ
+2287 
-2298 RLSVPIRRQSVGRGP
+2298 
-2313 QLTPGIGNMQH
+2313 QH

-2456 GGETIPGDDGDEVFM
+2456 GGEAVPGDDGDEVFM
-2471 EADSEGRSGEA
+2471 EADSEGSGEA

-2487 AEMDSVQPSDD
+2487 AEMDSAQPSDD

-2505 QEPTSSSAD
+2505 QEPTSSSAGQY
-2514 TSSSVQPK
+2514 SF
-2522 PSGRPLAQHSLPMRT
+2522 PSLTYKLHEVAILDD
-2537 ANRGRALI
+2537 
-2545 RRGGMGFLRAGR
+2545 GMGFLRAGR

>member
-129 RTQDVEN
+129 RTQEVEN

-163 EIQSS
+163 DIQSS

-312 SGDARQNMEKKLADM
+312 AGDARQNMEKKLADM
-327 EGSKSKQEAELKE
+327 EGSKSKQEAEMKE

-396 VDIQDQL
+396 VDVQDQL

-626 APQMYTPSRPSFPPP
+626 APQTYTPSRPSFPPP
-641 TRATPMRASA
+641 TRSTPMRASA
-651 AESSQTSQ
+651 AESSQTIQ

-762 NEKLALAE
+762 NEKLAMAE

-775 MKKERDMLKSAESRL
+775 LKKERDMLKSAESRL

-820 TETETRQR
+820 TETETGQR

-855 MLGRN
+855 TLGRN

-910 GLGQTNPRAPIRA
+910 GLGQGQSLGQTNSRAPIRA
-923 PLRAPSQTQSQ
+923 PLRAPSQTLAQAQSQATQ
-934 EAQAKLQSELEEV
+934 EAQAKLQAELEEV

-974 YRTVVLSLEESLS
+974 YRIVVLSLEESLS

-1028 RKAMDIVEKQV
+1028 RKAVDIVEKQV

-1063 ITQEQKAMQDSLQQ
+1063 VTQEQKAMQDSLQQ

-1124 QTTTQLQEARTNWN
+1124 QITTQLQEARTNWN

-1231 LRYKQQV
+1231 QRYKQQV

-1341 SKRWKARTQQL
+1341 CKRWKARTQQL

-1394 THASVI
+1394 THASVT

-1406 QNLKENLGKVTTE
+1406 QNLKEILGKVTTE
-1419 RDAKHL
+1419 RDAKTL

-1479 QQAQQAQQA
+1479 LQAQHAQQA

-1512 QLENVQETV
+1512 QLKNVQETV
-1521 NERNTEMGRLKQE
+1521 NERNTEMGRL
-1534 LTRLQEQSTQAQGTQ
+1534 R
-1549 SEVTRLKQEL
+1549 QEL

-1571 GEVTRLKQELTRLQE
+1571 
-1586 QSTQAQGTQGEVTRL
+1586 S
-1601 KQELTRL
+1601 
-1608 QEQST
+1608 
-1613 QAQGSQGEVTRLKQE
+1613 
-1628 LARLQEQ
+1628 
-1635 STQAQGTQGEV
+1635 EV

-1708 AQGTQGEVTRLKQEL
+1708 TQAQGTQGEVTRLKQELTRLQEQSTQAQGTQGEVTRLKQEL

-1728 QEESLRQQIADKEE
+1728 QEESLRQQMADKEE

-1782 LSAIKSQYEG
+1782 LSALKSQYEG

-1807 RDEQPQRDESQDQ
+1807 RDEQPHRDESQDQ

-1833 DQRQINQRTS
+1833 EQRQINQRTS

-1851 SSGSSEQ
+1851 SSSSSEQ

-1911 SENQEVLQSSE
+1911 SESQEVLQSSE
-1922 SGTPVEHVSVFG
+1922 GGTPVEHVSVFG

-1969 QQQQAPPTAELA
+1969 QQQQAPPTAEPA

-2007 ATGGSAGPKRAREVE
+2007 ATGGSAGPKCAREVE
-2022 LEARAESADMA
+2022 LEARAESPDTA

-2109 VTPQPSDTQ
+2109 VTHQPSDTQ

-2144 AEQYEEEVEEEK
+2144 EEAEQYEEEVEEEK
-2156 DDDDDEDQGMGREES
+2156 DDDDDDEDQGMGREES

-2225 ESFPMAMSDPPK
+2225 ESFPMAMSDPP
-2237 ELLQPTAST
+2237 QRTTTAY
-2246 TSTFSFSTS
+2246 
-2255 PFSPSSSLRL
+2255 R
-2265 PQSVPRRPPHPLPPR
+2265 
-2280 LYIQPPG
+2280 
-2287 PELGLGPPPTQ
+2287 
-2298 RLSVPIRRQSVGRGP
+2298 
-2313 QLTPGIGNMQH
+2313 
-2324 FFDDDDRMVPSTPT
+2324 
-2338 LVVPHRT
+2338 
-2345 DGFAEAIHSPQ
+2345 
-2356 VAGVP
+2356 
-2361 RFRFGP
+2361 
-2367 PEDMPQASSSHSD
+2367 
-2380 LGQLASQG
+2380 
-2388 GLGMYE
+2388 
-2394 SPLFLAAH
+2394 
-2402 DEESGGR
+2402 
-2409 SVPTT
+2409 
-2414 PLQVAAPVTLFNESH
+2414 
-2429 PSDAQD
+2429 
-2435 MASQSVPMVTTST
+2435 
-2448 SHHGLAVP
+2448 
-2456 GGETIPGDDGDEVFM
+2456 
-2471 EADSEGRSGEA
+2471 
-2482 SMDSQ
+2482 
-2487 AEMDSVQPSDD
+2487 
-2498 ASLPSTS
+2498 
-2505 QEPTSSSAD
+2505 
-2514 TSSSVQPK
+2514 
-2522 PSGRPLAQHSLPMRT
+2522 
-2537 ANRGRALI
+2537 
-2545 RRGGMGFLRAGR
+2545 
-2557 GPFGRGNLPR
+2557 

>member
-62 AESQEQIVSH
+62 AESQEQIVFH

-77 TLKEENTKL
+77 TLSEENTKL
-86 IEELNNL
+86 TLTYIITL
-93 KGVDVESSEEKESQQ
+93 SQ
-108 PSKAKYEIEAE
+108 SKAKYEIEAE

-207 SRDKGKEILELKCS
+207 SREKGKEILELKCS

-236 TNLKKSSENLQKRVE
+236 TNLKKSCENLQKRVE

-312 SGDARQNMEKKLADM
+312 AGDGEIHNKLADM

-469 KKHCSNLEKDNQH
+469 KKHCSNLEKDNQR

-560 EAKSARVTQLEQQ
+560 EANSARVTQLEQQ

-612 TGFNLPPQG
+612 TGFNLPPQ
-621 PTQEA
+621 

-641 TRATPMRASA
+641 TRSTPMRASA
-651 AESSQTSQ
+651 TESSQATQ

-910 GLGQTNPRAPIRA
+910 GLGQG
-923 PLRAPSQTQSQ
+923 Q
-934 EAQAKLQSELEEV
+934 KEV

-987 KEKQA
+987 KEKQVMCLELA

-1138 QLEKKLKEDLSK
+1138 QLEKKLKDLSK

-1264 TMAQHDEKM
+1264 TMAQHDERM

-1451 KVQHDKLVAEAAAK
+1451 KVQHDKVCVCVA
-1465 PAQEEVLQAVQQAQ
+1465 
-1479 QQAQQAQQA
+1479 
-1488 SAQEIQSLKDS
+1488 DH
-1499 LSQAETKVKDLEG
+1499 
-1512 QLENVQETV
+1512 TV
-1521 NERNTEMGRLKQE
+1521 NERNTEMG
-1534 LTRLQEQSTQAQGTQ
+1534 
-1549 SEVTRLKQEL
+1549 
-1559 TRLQEQSAQGTQ
+1559 
-1571 GEVTRLKQELTRLQE
+1571 
-1586 QSTQAQGTQGEVTRL
+1586 
-1601 KQELTRL
+1601 
-1608 QEQST
+1608 
-1613 QAQGSQGEVTRLKQE
+1613 
-1628 LARLQEQ
+1628 
-1635 STQAQGTQGEV
+1635 
-1646 TRLKQELTRLQEQF
+1646 
-1660 TQAQGTQG
+1660 
-1668 EVTRLKQ
+1668 RLKQ

-1728 QEESLRQQIADKEE
+1728 QEESLRQQMADKEE

-1782 LSAIKSQYEG
+1782 LSALKSQYEG

-1820 GKNKTQEQQQRAP
+1820 GKNKVAP

-1911 SENQEVLQSSE
+1911 SESQEVLQSSE

-1969 QQQQAPPTAELA
+1969 QQQQVPPSAELA

-1987 GPSGQVER
+1987 GSSGQVER

-2080 ELPDVSFPVL
+2080 MFVFS
-2090 GEVEEEDDGVS
+2090 
-2101 QSVPSDHQ
+2101 
-2109 VTPQPSDTQ
+2109 
-2118 DSSEERQPDVIIID
+2118 
-2132 TDSSSREEEEEE
+2132 
-2144 AEQYEEEVEEEK
+2144 QYEEEVEEEK
-2156 DDDDDEDQGMGREES
+2156 DDDDDDDEDQGMGREES

-2212 ADSQSGEGSSSTT
+2212 ADSQSGERHCFCT
-2225 ESFPMAMSDPPK
+2225 
-2237 ELLQPTAST
+2237 
-2246 TSTFSFSTS
+2246 TFSCLAQFAS
-2255 PFSPSSSLRL
+2255 PFSPSLFSI
-2265 PQSVPRRPPHPLPPR
+2265 PQ
-2280 LYIQPPG
+2280 
-2287 PELGLGPPPTQ
+2287 
-2298 RLSVPIRRQSVGRGP
+2298 
-2313 QLTPGIGNMQH
+2313 QH

-2456 GGETIPGDDGDEVFM
+2456 GGEAIPGDDGDEVFM

-2487 AEMDSVQPSDD
+2487 AEMDSAQPSDD

-2522 PSGRPLAQHSLPMRT
+2522 PSGRPLAQHTLPMRT

-2545 RRGGMGFLRAGR
+2545 RRGGELSSTLNF
-2557 GPFGRGNLPR
+2557 

>member
-207 SRDKGKEILELKCS
+207 SREKGKEILELKCS

-312 SGDARQNMEKKLADM
+312 AGDARQNMEKKLADM

-434 REEYESMQRSMNSLC
+434 REDYESMQRSMNSLC

-549 ELGEKMEREQT
+549 ELGEKMEREKT
-560 EAKSARVTQLEQQ
+560 EANSARVTQLEQQ
-573 LEKVQKELEIIK
+573 LEKIQKELEIIK

-641 TRATPMRASA
+641 TRSTPMRASA
-651 AESSQTSQ
+651 AESSQTTQ

-694 QLSAVRS
+694 QLSAFRS

-910 GLGQTNPRAPIRA
+910 GLGQGQSLGQTNPRAPIRA

-959 DLQERLQNASTNVEQ
+959 DLQERLQNATTNVEQ

-1077 GKLAAEA
+1077 GKLAVEA

-1124 QTTTQLQEARTNWN
+1124 QTTTQLQEARTNWY

-1317 QDSNSELSEKN
+1317 QDSNSELSVKN

-1512 QLENVQETV
+1512 QLKNVQEAV

-1559 TRLQEQSAQGTQ
+1559 
-1571 GEVTRLKQELTRLQE
+1571 
-1586 QSTQAQGTQGEVTRL
+1586 
-1601 KQELTRL
+1601 
-1608 QEQST
+1608 
-1613 QAQGSQGEVTRLKQE
+1613 
-1628 LARLQEQ
+1628 ARLQEQ
-1635 STQAQGTQGEV
+1635 S
-1646 TRLKQELTRLQEQF
+1646 

-1699 ELTRLQEQS
+1699 ELTRLQEQFTQAQGNQGEVTRLKQELTRLQEQSTQAQGEVTRLKQELTRLQEQS

-1728 QEESLRQQIADKEE
+1728 QEESLRQQMADKEE

-1782 LSAIKSQYEG
+1782 LSALKSQYEG

-1911 SENQEVLQSSE
+1911 SESQEVLQSSE

-1981 SQETEA
+1981 SQEIEA

-2022 LEARAESADMA
+2022 LEARAESADIA

-2181 FEGDETGPETSEPA
+2181 FEGDETGPETSEPV

-2298 RLSVPIRRQSVGRGP
+2298 RLSAPIRRQSVGRGP

-2456 GGETIPGDDGDEVFM
+2456 GGEAIPGDDGDEVFM

-2487 AEMDSVQPSDD
+2487 AEMDSAQPSDD

-2514 TSSSVQPK
+2514 TSSSVQAK
-2522 PSGRPLAQHSLPMRT
+2522 PSGRPLAQHSLPMRI

>member
-62 AESQEQIVSH
+62 AESQEQIVFH

-77 TLKEENTKL
+77 TLSEENTKL
-86 IEELNNL
+86 TLTYIITL
-93 KGVDVESSEEKESQQ
+93 SQ
-108 PSKAKYEIEAE
+108 SKAKYEIEAE

-207 SRDKGKEILELKCS
+207 SREKGKEILELKCS

-236 TNLKKSSENLQKRVE
+236 TNLKKSCENLQKRVE

-312 SGDARQNMEKKLADM
+312 AGDGEIHNAFTLLFPIPNGLFISSG
-327 EGSKSKQEAELKE
+327 
-340 KFKKMELENANLRA
+340 
-354 SDKKRSMPV
+354 MPV

-469 KKHCSNLEKDNQH
+469 KKHCSNLEKDNQR

-560 EAKSARVTQLEQQ
+560 EANSARVTQLEQQ

-641 TRATPMRASA
+641 TRSTPMRASA
-651 AESSQTSQ
+651 TESSQATQ

-910 GLGQTNPRAPIRA
+910 GLGQG
-923 PLRAPSQTQSQ
+923 QS
-934 EAQAKLQSELEEV
+934 LELEEV

-987 KEKQA
+987 KEKQVMCLELA

-1264 TMAQHDEKM
+1264 TMAQHDERM

-1451 KVQHDKLVAEAAAK
+1451 KVQHDKVCVCVADH
-1465 PAQEEVLQAVQQAQ
+1465 
-1479 QQAQQAQQA
+1479 QQAQQA

-1512 QLENVQETV
+1512 QLKN
-1521 NERNTEMGRLKQE
+1521 
-1534 LTRLQEQSTQAQGTQ
+1534 
-1549 SEVTRLKQEL
+1549 
-1559 TRLQEQSAQGTQ
+1559 
-1571 GEVTRLKQELTRLQE
+1571 
-1586 QSTQAQGTQGEVTRL
+1586 
-1601 KQELTRL
+1601 
-1608 QEQST
+1608 
-1613 QAQGSQGEVTRLKQE
+1613 
-1628 LARLQEQ
+1628 
-1635 STQAQGTQGEV
+1635 
-1646 TRLKQELTRLQEQF
+1646 
-1660 TQAQGTQG
+1660 
-1668 EVTRLKQ
+1668 
-1675 ELTRLQ
+1675 
-1681 EQSTQAQGT
+1681 GT

-1728 QEESLRQQIADKEE
+1728 QEESLRQQMADKEE

-1782 LSAIKSQYEG
+1782 LSALKSQYEG

-1820 GKNKTQEQQQRAP
+1820 GKNKVQQQQRAP

-1911 SENQEVLQSSE
+1911 SESQEVLQSSE

-1969 QQQQAPPTAELA
+1969 QQQQVPPSAELA

-1987 GPSGQVER
+1987 GSSGQVER

-2080 ELPDVSFPVL
+2080 MFVFS
-2090 GEVEEEDDGVS
+2090 
-2101 QSVPSDHQ
+2101 
-2109 VTPQPSDTQ
+2109 
-2118 DSSEERQPDVIIID
+2118 
-2132 TDSSSREEEEEE
+2132 
-2144 AEQYEEEVEEEK
+2144 QYEEEVEEEK
-2156 DDDDDEDQGMGREES
+2156 DDDDDDDEDQGMGREES

-2212 ADSQSGEGSSSTT
+2212 ADSQSGERHCFCT
-2225 ESFPMAMSDPPK
+2225 
-2237 ELLQPTAST
+2237 
-2246 TSTFSFSTS
+2246 TFSCLAQFAS
-2255 PFSPSSSLRL
+2255 PFSPSLFSI
-2265 PQSVPRRPPHPLPPR
+2265 PQ
-2280 LYIQPPG
+2280 
-2287 PELGLGPPPTQ
+2287 
-2298 RLSVPIRRQSVGRGP
+2298 
-2313 QLTPGIGNMQH
+2313 QH

-2456 GGETIPGDDGDEVFM
+2456 GGEAIPGDDGDEV
-2471 EADSEGRSGEA
+2471 
-2482 SMDSQ
+2482 Q
-2487 AEMDSVQPSDD
+2487 AEMDSAQPSDD

-2505 QEPTSSSAD
+2505 QEPTSSSAGQYSFPSL
-2514 TSSSVQPK
+2514 TS
-2522 PSGRPLAQHSLPMRT
+2522 LLT

-2545 RRGGMGFLRAGR
+2545 RRGGELSSTLNF
-2557 GPFGRGNLPR
+2557 

>member
-1 MAAVLLQ
+1 PTWLNKGEIKNGSMRQIFHRMYKCEASAWRLRVVRGSPMAAVLLQ

-62 AESQEQIVSH
+62 AESQEQIVFH

-77 TLKEENTKL
+77 TLSEENTKL
-86 IEELNNL
+86 TLTYIITL
-93 KGVDVESSEEKESQQ
+93 SQ
-108 PSKAKYEIEAE
+108 SKAKYEIEAE

-207 SRDKGKEILELKCS
+207 SREKGKEILELKCS

-236 TNLKKSSENLQKRVE
+236 TNLKKSCENLQKRVE

-312 SGDARQNMEKKLADM
+312 AGDGEIHNKKLADM

-469 KKHCSNLEKDNQH
+469 KKHCSNLEKDNQR

-560 EAKSARVTQLEQQ
+560 EANSLEQQ

-621 PTQEA
+621 ELLT
-626 APQMYTPSRPSFPPP
+626 PQMYTPSRPSFPPP
-641 TRATPMRASA
+641 TRSTPMRASA
-651 AESSQTSQ
+651 TESSQATQ

-910 GLGQTNPRAPIRA
+910 GLGQGQSLGQTNPR
-923 PLRAPSQTQSQ
+923 
-934 EAQAKLQSELEEV
+934 
-947 RGRLQQA
+947 QA

-1138 QLEKKLKEDLSK
+1138 QLEKKLKDLSK

-1264 TMAQHDEKM
+1264 TMAQHDERM

-1451 KVQHDKLVAEAAAK
+1451 KVQHDKVC
-1465 PAQEEVLQAVQQAQ
+1465 VCV
-1479 QQAQQAQQA
+1479 
-1488 SAQEIQSLKDS
+1488 
-1499 LSQAETKVKDLEG
+1499 
-1512 QLENVQETV
+1512 TV
-1521 NERNTEMGRLKQE
+1521 NERNTEMG
-1534 LTRLQEQSTQAQGTQ
+1534 
-1549 SEVTRLKQEL
+1549 
-1559 TRLQEQSAQGTQ
+1559 
-1571 GEVTRLKQELTRLQE
+1571 
-1586 QSTQAQGTQGEVTRL
+1586 
-1601 KQELTRL
+1601 
-1608 QEQST
+1608 
-1613 QAQGSQGEVTRLKQE
+1613 
-1628 LARLQEQ
+1628 
-1635 STQAQGTQGEV
+1635 
-1646 TRLKQELTRLQEQF
+1646 
-1660 TQAQGTQG
+1660 
-1668 EVTRLKQ
+1668 RLKQ

-1728 QEESLRQQIADKEE
+1728 QEESLRQQMADKEE

-1782 LSAIKSQYEG
+1782 LSALKSQYEG

-1820 GKNKTQEQQQRAP
+1820 GKNKRAP

-1911 SENQEVLQSSE
+1911 SESQEVLQSSE

-1969 QQQQAPPTAELA
+1969 QQQQVPPSAELA

-1987 GPSGQVER
+1987 GSSGQVER

-2080 ELPDVSFPVL
+2080 MFVFS
-2090 GEVEEEDDGVS
+2090 
-2101 QSVPSDHQ
+2101 
-2109 VTPQPSDTQ
+2109 
-2118 DSSEERQPDVIIID
+2118 
-2132 TDSSSREEEEEE
+2132 
-2144 AEQYEEEVEEEK
+2144 QYEEEVEEEK
-2156 DDDDDEDQGMGREES
+2156 DDDDDDDEDQGMGREES

-2212 ADSQSGEGSSSTT
+2212 ADSQSGERHCFCT
-2225 ESFPMAMSDPPK
+2225 
-2237 ELLQPTAST
+2237 
-2246 TSTFSFSTS
+2246 TFSCLAQFAS
-2255 PFSPSSSLRL
+2255 PFSPSLFSI
-2265 PQSVPRRPPHPLPPR
+2265 PQ
-2280 LYIQPPG
+2280 
-2287 PELGLGPPPTQ
+2287 
-2298 RLSVPIRRQSVGRGP
+2298 
-2313 QLTPGIGNMQH
+2313 QH

-2456 GGETIPGDDGDEVFM
+2456 GGEAIPGDDGDEVFM

-2487 AEMDSVQPSDD
+2487 AEMDSAQPSDD

-2522 PSGRPLAQHSLPMRT
+2522 PSGRPLAQHTLPMRT

-2545 RRGGMGFLRAGR
+2545 RRGGELSSTLNF
-2557 GPFGRGNLPR
+2557 